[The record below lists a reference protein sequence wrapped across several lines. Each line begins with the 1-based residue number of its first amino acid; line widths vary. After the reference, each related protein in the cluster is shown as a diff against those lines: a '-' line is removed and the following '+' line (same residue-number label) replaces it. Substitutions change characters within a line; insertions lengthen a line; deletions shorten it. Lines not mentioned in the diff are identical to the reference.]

1 MERKNANIDDV
12 IRTVETASAKE
23 LEELAGIREAVEDL
37 KGGRVATVDPVSR
50 SVSALNRTI
59 ENSRPDFVANAPSV
73 DPIVEAMKR
82 LNLGDVSRI
91 REDKVTNRAQQAAP
105 TAHNPPNRRR
115 EAITEDVKAQRLET
129 VKLARDLK
137 GERVATVD
145 PVSRSV
151 SALNRTIEN
160 SRPDFVANAP
170 SVDPIVDAMK
180 RLNLGDV
187 SRVVQEGIAQQ
198 EQQAKSTTPKGKKRR
213 RKAIPEDI
221 KAQRT
226 EAAEHAR
233 EMFDQKGGAQK
244 SQNQRDARG
253 RFIGKSGSKA
263 AAEDARAERAE
274 KARRKEDDERLNAE
288 SGLLKKLS
296 KVAEGI
302 GNPSE
307 TRAVDALGYAVAGP
321 LWAAGK
327 ELGGISKEVGGSLNG
342 ARKSIADVIRGND
355 DNSRRKGFFRRKSQ
369 NSADVVQVN
378 TQKRTVQELQE
389 QTSEIKEGNDKIL
402 SALDQIAKNTGKKK
416 GGLLSKLFS
425 LLGKGAGGVAS
436 LLMGRGMLKKAG
448 ALAFG
453 ALGAK
458 KLVGML
464 RGGGKKTLAHEGG
477 DLAARAAGK
486 LGLKAVGKGALRAIP
501 LVGTVAGGIYDAVT
515 GWNDTEAQRRAF
527 GLKSGQDPSFQQKAA
542 YTLANVLDM
551 GGLVSGISSAIG
563 EVLKSLG
570 FEDIGNMLQS
580 FSTESIAQAIDSG
593 ITNLETYI
601 SNLGDTISTKFDDYT
616 AKIGDAVSAW
626 FSDTSNKLLE
636 KLDAIKD
643 FFTVDNLKQVFSDAI
658 DSAIDFIKNPGKH
671 IKEAAGNIWDGV
683 KNLPGKALDAAVDAV
698 KNTPAAMIV
707 SKIPNPIGE
716 ANAKEITPELKAPVN
731 SEANAKEIAPELKAP
746 VNSEANAKEIT
757 PELKAP
763 VNSEANAKEIA
774 PELKAPVNSEA
785 NAKEITPE
793 LKAPVN
799 SHQETSDSKTES
811 DAKQTNIVTRV
822 INAALDTAK
831 DSNKTVKET
840 ANQIINANAVETGN
854 SALQKIDK
862 AIGQNSSS
870 SSSLNTTG
878 TRNDIQKAADTYNN
892 GRLDVKV
899 GGLGAEGKANLD
911 KLAPYFAELENKYG
925 LPEGTL
931 YSIAATESGGDPN
944 AKSPLTRSPDG
955 KLSGGALGMFQFT
968 SIARKET
975 GISEQD
981 AFDPVKS
988 AEAAALLMSKYLKQA
1003 NGDLNEAIT
1012 AYNAG
1017 FGTIN
1022 KWKKGTGDLSKEN
1035 REYAIKVNTH
1045 RARYLGGEIYT
1056 PEAGAQG
1063 GAQYGVRGPLPDNA
1077 VIDQSTGL
1085 AFTPGDSPFEK
1096 GGLVDKI
1103 GNAVGV
1109 NDLVNKFMNGRGMRR
1124 EVVQGT
1130 LEERARGKGT
1140 ATAAGN
1146 VYVDTPMP
1154 VEEARPVANNS
1165 SYFDQLG
1172 AQMGIDGLFDKLR
1185 NSPGMRKNNAPEPA
1199 STSQVTT
1206 AANDL
1211 QQPTGRMQIDGQVI
1225 SDLGGSGAKPTMQLA
1240 DNTVSLDGETKRLFA
1255 QMTSLLARIEEHTK
1269 DSAKGQGTVV
1279 KVSTPQPGVMRTVP
1293 LSIDDPLMN
1302 DYARVD

>member
-37 KGGRVATVDPVSR
+37 KGERVATVDPVSR

-59 ENSRPDFVANAPSV
+59 ENSRPDFVTNVPSV
-73 DPIVEAMKR
+73 DSIVDAMKR
-82 LNLGDVSRI
+82 LNLGDASRI
-91 REDKVTNRAQQAAP
+91 REDKVTNREQQAAP

-213 RKAIPEDI
+213 RKAISEDI

-378 TQKRTVQELQE
+378 TQKRTVQELQD

-425 LLGKGAGGVAS
+425 LLGKGAGGIASLIFGRGALKKVGSMALGALGIKKVAS
-436 LLMGRGMLKKAG
+436 LLG
-448 ALAFG
+448 F
-453 ALGAK
+453 
-458 KLVGML
+458 
-464 RGGGKKTLAHEGG
+464 GGKKAAAKEAGELATRG
-477 DLAARAAGK
+477 AGK
-486 LGLKAVGKGALRAIP
+486 LATKGLEKLGVKAFAKGALRAIP

-515 GWNDTEAQRRAF
+515 GWNDTEAQRRTF
-527 GLKSGQDPSFQQKAA
+527 GLKDGEDPSFQQKAA

-551 GGLVSGISSAIG
+551 GGLVSGISNAIG
-563 EVLKSLG
+563 GVLKSLG

-601 SNLGDTISTKFDDYT
+601 SNLGDTISTTFNDYT
-616 AKIGDAVSAW
+616 AKIGDAISAW
-626 FSDTSNKLLE
+626 FSDTTKSLNE

-643 FFTVDNLKQVFSDAI
+643 FFTVDNLKKVFSDAI
-658 DSAIDFIKNPGKH
+658 DSAIDFIKNPGKY
-671 IKEAAGNIWDGV
+671 IKEAGS
-683 KNLPGKALDAAVDAV
+683 NLWSAAKELSGEVADAAVQS
-698 KNTPAAMIV
+698 TPVAWVA
-707 SKIPNPIGE
+707 SKLVNK
-716 ANAKEITPELKAPVN
+716 ADAKEVTPELKTP
-731 SEANAKEIAPELKAP
+731 AKERQEDNAP
-746 VNSEANAKEIT
+746 
-757 PELKAP
+757 
-763 VNSEANAKEIA
+763 
-774 PELKAPVNSEA
+774 
-785 NAKEITPE
+785 
-793 LKAPVN
+793 
-799 SHQETSDSKTES
+799 KTEYTS
-811 DAKQTNIVTRV
+811 KKANIVTRV
-822 INAALDTAK
+822 VNASLDTAK

-892 GRLDVKV
+892 GNLDVKV
-899 GGLGAEGKANLD
+899 GSLGAEGKANLD

-931 YSIAATESGGDPN
+931 YAIAATESGGNPY
-944 AKSPLTRSPDG
+944 AKSQT
-955 KLSGGALGMFQFT
+955 GALGMFQFT
-968 SIARKET
+968 GIAREET
-975 GISEQD
+975 GLAEGES
-981 AFDPVKS
+981 FDPVKS

-1056 PEAGAQG
+1056 PGAGAQG

-1077 VIDQSTGL
+1077 VIDQYTGL

-1154 VEEARPVANNS
+1154 VEEARPVASNS

-1172 AQMGIDGLFDKLR
+1172 AQMGIDGLYDKLINAR
-1185 NSPGMRKNNAPEPA
+1185 GMRSNNSPQSA
-1199 STSQVTT
+1199 STSQMTT
-1206 AANDL
+1206 VANDL

>member
-82 LNLGDVSRI
+82 LNLGDVSRVVQ
-91 REDKVTNRAQQAAP
+91 EDVALQEPQAKS
-105 TAHNPPNRRR
+105 TTRKGKKRRKK
-115 EAITEDVKAQRLET
+115 AITEDV
-129 VKLARDLK
+129 
-137 GERVATVD
+137 
-145 PVSRSV
+145 
-151 SALNRTIEN
+151 
-160 SRPDFVANAP
+160 
-170 SVDPIVDAMK
+170 
-180 RLNLGDV
+180 
-187 SRVVQEGIAQQ
+187 
-198 EQQAKSTTPKGKKRR
+198 
-213 RKAIPEDI
+213 

-233 EMFDQKGGAQK
+233 EMFGQKGGAQK

-402 SALDQIAKNTGKKK
+402 RALDQIAKNTGKKK

-458 KLVGML
+458 KLVGVL

-542 YTLANVLDM
+542 YTLANVLDL

-563 EVLKSLG
+563 DVLKSLG

-593 ITNLETYI
+593 VTNLETYI

-671 IKEAAGNIWDGV
+671 IKEAAGNILDGV

-731 SEANAKEIAPELKAP
+731 S
-746 VNSEANAKEIT
+746 
-757 PELKAP
+757 
-763 VNSEANAKEIA
+763 
-774 PELKAPVNSEA
+774 
-785 NAKEITPE
+785 
-793 LKAPVN
+793 
-799 SHQETSDSKTES
+799 HQETSDSKTES
-811 DAKQTNIVTRV
+811 DAKQTNIATRV

-854 SALQKIDK
+854 SAVRKIDS

-870 SSSLNTTG
+870 SSSRNTTG
-878 TRNDIQKAADTYNN
+878 TGNDIQKAADTYNN
-892 GRLDVKV
+892 GNLDVKV
-899 GGLGAEGKANLD
+899 GSLGAEGKANLD

-931 YSIAATESGGDPN
+931 YAIAATESGGNPY
-944 AKSPLTRSPDG
+944 AKSQT
-955 KLSGGALGMFQFT
+955 GALGMFQFT
-968 SIARKET
+968 GIAREET
-975 GISEQD
+975 GLAEGES
-981 AFDPVKS
+981 FDPVKS

-1056 PEAGAQG
+1056 PGAGAPG
-1063 GAQYGVRGPLPDNA
+1063 GAQYGVRGQLPDNA

-1096 GGLVDKI
+1096 VGLVDKI

-1165 SYFDQLG
+1165 SYFDHLG

>member
-82 LNLGDVSRI
+82 LNLGDVPRVVQ
-91 REDKVTNRAQQAAP
+91 EDVALQEPQAKS
-105 TAHNPPNRRR
+105 TTRKGKKRGR
-115 EAITEDVKAQRLET
+115 KAITEDV
-129 VKLARDLK
+129 
-137 GERVATVD
+137 
-145 PVSRSV
+145 
-151 SALNRTIEN
+151 
-160 SRPDFVANAP
+160 
-170 SVDPIVDAMK
+170 
-180 RLNLGDV
+180 
-187 SRVVQEGIAQQ
+187 
-198 EQQAKSTTPKGKKRR
+198 
-213 RKAIPEDI
+213 

-233 EMFDQKGGAQK
+233 EMFGQKGGTQK

-274 KARRKEDDERLNAE
+274 KTRRKEDDERLNAE

-355 DNSRRKGFFRRKSQ
+355 DNSRKKGFFRRKSQ
-369 NSADVVQVN
+369 SSADVVQVN
-378 TQKRTVQELQE
+378 TQKRTIQELQD

-425 LLGKGAGGVAS
+425 LLGKGAGGIASLIFGRGALKKVGSMALGALGIKKVAS
-436 LLMGRGMLKKAG
+436 LLG
-448 ALAFG
+448 F
-453 ALGAK
+453 
-458 KLVGML
+458 
-464 RGGGKKTLAHEGG
+464 GGKKAAAKEAGELATRG
-477 DLAARAAGK
+477 AGK
-486 LGLKAVGKGALRAIP
+486 LATKGLGKLGVKALAKGVLRAIP

-601 SNLGDTISTKFDDYT
+601 SNLGDTISTTFNDYT
-616 AKIGDAVSAW
+616 AKIGDAISAW
-626 FSDTSNKLLE
+626 FSDTTKSLNE

-731 SEANAKEIAPELKAP
+731 S
-746 VNSEANAKEIT
+746 
-757 PELKAP
+757 
-763 VNSEANAKEIA
+763 
-774 PELKAPVNSEA
+774 
-785 NAKEITPE
+785 
-793 LKAPVN
+793 
-799 SHQETSDSKTES
+799 HQETSDSKAES
-811 DAKQTNIVTRV
+811 DAKQTNIAARV
-822 INAALDTAK
+822 INAALDMAK

-854 SALQKIDK
+854 KAAQTIDAALGQSATGKEEALSAYEIDKRRFNNGKDVSLPKLNAAGYQWISDNADYFDELERKYGLEKGILSAVASAESSAGQRTGNPVDKNGNKLSSALGAFQITK
-862 AIGQNSSS
+862 
-870 SSSLNTTG
+870 G
-878 TRNDIQKAADTYNN
+878 TREDLGLSDADAMDTRKAAD
-892 GRLDVKV
+892 
-899 GGLGAEGKANLD
+899 GA
-911 KLAPYFAELENKYG
+911 
-925 LPEGTL
+925 
-931 YSIAATESGGDPN
+931 
-944 AKSPLTRSPDG
+944 
-955 KLSGGALGMFQFT
+955 
-968 SIARKET
+968 
-975 GISEQD
+975 
-981 AFDPVKS
+981 
-988 AEAAALLMSKYLKQA
+988 
-1003 NGDLNEAIT
+1003 
-1012 AYNAG
+1012 
-1017 FGTIN
+1017 
-1022 KWKKGTGDLSKEN
+1022 
-1035 REYAIKVNTH
+1035 
-1045 RARYLGGEIYT
+1045 ARYLSMLMNRYNGDQGRAIAAYHAGMGHVDKGRVVAGTGEYVT
-1056 PEAGAQG
+1056 R
-1063 GAQYGVRGPLPDNA
+1063 VRGYQQMLNNGAVYGSKVDHSAPAIHEKIPDNA

-1154 VEEARPVANNS
+1154 VEEARPVASNS

>member
-37 KGGRVATVDPVSR
+37 KGERVATVDPVSR

-73 DPIVEAMKR
+73 DPIVDAMKR

-91 REDKVTNRAQQAAP
+91 REDKVTNREQQVAP

-129 VKLARDLK
+129 VKLARDLR
-137 GERVATVD
+137 GGRVATVD

-187 SRVVQEGIAQQ
+187 SRVVQEGIAQE

-213 RKAIPEDI
+213 RKAISEDI

-263 AAEDARAERAE
+263 AAEDVRAERAE

-425 LLGKGAGGVAS
+425 LLGKGAGGIASLIFGRGVLKKVGSMALGALGIKKVAS
-436 LLMGRGMLKKAG
+436 LLG
-448 ALAFG
+448 F
-453 ALGAK
+453 
-458 KLVGML
+458 
-464 RGGGKKTLAHEGG
+464 GGKKAAAKEAGELATRG
-477 DLAARAAGK
+477 AGK
-486 LGLKAVGKGALRAIP
+486 LATKGLGKLGVKALAKGALRAIP

-515 GWNDTEAQRRAF
+515 GWNDTEAQRRTF
-527 GLKSGQDPSFQQKAA
+527 GLKDGEDPSFQQKAA

-563 EVLKSLG
+563 GVLKSLG

-601 SNLGDTISTKFDDYT
+601 SNLGDTISTTFSDYT
-616 AKIGDAVSAW
+616 AKIGDAISAW
-626 FSDTSNKLLE
+626 FSDTTKNLNE
-636 KLDAIKD
+636 KLDAIKN

-658 DSAIDFIKNPGKH
+658 DSAIDFIKNPGKY
-671 IKEAAGNIWDGV
+671 IKEAGS
-683 KNLPGKALDAAVDAV
+683 NLWSAAKELSGEVADAAVQS
-698 KNTPAAMIV
+698 TPVAWVA
-707 SKIPNPIGE
+707 SKLVNK
-716 ANAKEITPELKAPVN
+716 ADAKEVTPELKTP
-731 SEANAKEIAPELKAP
+731 AKESQEDNAP
-746 VNSEANAKEIT
+746 
-757 PELKAP
+757 
-763 VNSEANAKEIA
+763 
-774 PELKAPVNSEA
+774 
-785 NAKEITPE
+785 
-793 LKAPVN
+793 
-799 SHQETSDSKTES
+799 KTEYTPKK
-811 DAKQTNIVTRV
+811 ANIVTRV
-822 INAALDTAK
+822 VNASLDTAK

-892 GRLDVKV
+892 GNLDVKV
-899 GGLGAEGKANLD
+899 GSLGAEGKANLD

-931 YSIAATESGGDPN
+931 YAIAATESGGNPY
-944 AKSPLTRSPDG
+944 AKSQT
-955 KLSGGALGMFQFT
+955 GALGMFQFT
-968 SIARKET
+968 GIAREET
-975 GISEQD
+975 GLAEGES
-981 AFDPVKS
+981 FDPVKS

-1056 PEAGAQG
+1056 PGAGAQG

-1154 VEEARPVANNS
+1154 VEEARPVSSNS

>member
-59 ENSRPDFVANAPSV
+59 ENSRPDFVA
-73 DPIVEAMKR
+73 K
-82 LNLGDVSRI
+82 
-91 REDKVTNRAQQAAP
+91 
-105 TAHNPPNRRR
+105 
-115 EAITEDVKAQRLET
+115 
-129 VKLARDLK
+129 
-137 GERVATVD
+137 
-145 PVSRSV
+145 
-151 SALNRTIEN
+151 
-160 SRPDFVANAP
+160 AP

-187 SRVVQEGIAQQ
+187 SRVVQEDVAQQ
-198 EQQAKSTTPKGKKRR
+198 EQRAKSTTPKGKKRR
-213 RKAIPEDI
+213 RKAIPEDV

-233 EMFDQKGGAQK
+233 EMFGQKGGAQK

-402 SALDQIAKNTGKKK
+402 RALDQIAKNTGKKK

-501 LVGTVAGGIYDAVT
+501 LVGTVAGGIYGAVT

-542 YTLANVLDM
+542 YTLANVLDL

-563 EVLKSLG
+563 DVLKSLG

-593 ITNLETYI
+593 VTNLETYI

-616 AKIGDAVSAW
+616 AKIGDAISAW
-626 FSDTSNKLLE
+626 FSDTTKNLNE
-636 KLDAIKD
+636 KLDAIKN

-658 DSAIDFIKNPGKH
+658 DSAIDFIKNPGKY
-671 IKEAAGNIWDGV
+671 IKEAGS
-683 KNLPGKALDAAVDAV
+683 NLWSAAKELSGEVADAAVQS
-698 KNTPAAMIV
+698 TPVAWVA
-707 SKIPNPIGE
+707 SKLVNK
-716 ANAKEITPELKAPVN
+716 ADAKEVTPELKTP
-731 SEANAKEIAPELKAP
+731 AKERQEDNAP
-746 VNSEANAKEIT
+746 
-757 PELKAP
+757 
-763 VNSEANAKEIA
+763 
-774 PELKAPVNSEA
+774 
-785 NAKEITPE
+785 
-793 LKAPVN
+793 
-799 SHQETSDSKTES
+799 KTEYTS
-811 DAKQTNIVTRV
+811 KKANIVTRV
-822 INAALDTAK
+822 VNASLDTAK

-870 SSSLNTTG
+870 SSSRNTTG

-892 GRLDVKV
+892 GNLDVKV
-899 GGLGAEGKANLD
+899 GSLGAEGKANLD

-931 YSIAATESGGDPN
+931 YAIAATESGGDPN

-1056 PEAGAQG
+1056 PGAGAQG

-1130 LEERARGKGT
+1130 LEERARGRGT

-1172 AQMGIDGLFDKLR
+1172 AQMGIDGLYDKLINAR
-1185 NSPGMRKNNAPEPA
+1185 GMRSNNSPQPA

>member
-82 LNLGDVSRI
+82 LNLGDVPRVVQ
-91 REDKVTNRAQQAAP
+91 EDVALQEPQAKS
-105 TAHNPPNRRR
+105 TTRKGKKRGR
-115 EAITEDVKAQRLET
+115 KAITEDV
-129 VKLARDLK
+129 
-137 GERVATVD
+137 
-145 PVSRSV
+145 
-151 SALNRTIEN
+151 
-160 SRPDFVANAP
+160 
-170 SVDPIVDAMK
+170 
-180 RLNLGDV
+180 
-187 SRVVQEGIAQQ
+187 
-198 EQQAKSTTPKGKKRR
+198 
-213 RKAIPEDI
+213 

-233 EMFDQKGGAQK
+233 EMFGQKGGTQK

-274 KARRKEDDERLNAE
+274 KTRRKEDDERLNAE

-369 NSADVVQVN
+369 SSADVVQVN
-378 TQKRTVQELQE
+378 TQKRTVQELQD

-425 LLGKGAGGVAS
+425 LLGKGAGGIAS
-436 LLMGRGMLKKAG
+436 LIFGRGALKKVG
-448 ALAFG
+448 SMALG
-453 ALGAK
+453 ALGIK
-458 KLVGML
+458 GV
-464 RGGGKKTLAHEGG
+464 
-477 DLAARAAGK
+477 GK
-486 LGLKAVGKGALRAIP
+486 LGIKAVAKGALRAIP

-515 GWNDTEAQRRAF
+515 GWNDIEAQRRAF

-593 ITNLETYI
+593 VTNLETYI

-616 AKIGDAVSAW
+616 AKIGDAISAW
-626 FSDTSNKLLE
+626 FSDTTKNLNE
-636 KLDAIKD
+636 KLDAIKN

-658 DSAIDFIKNPGKH
+658 DSAIDFIKNPGKY
-671 IKEAAGNIWDGV
+671 IKEAGS
-683 KNLPGKALDAAVDAV
+683 NLWSAAKELSGEVADAAVQS
-698 KNTPAAMIV
+698 TPVAWVA
-707 SKIPNPIGE
+707 SKLVNK
-716 ANAKEITPELKAPVN
+716 ADAKEVTPELKTP
-731 SEANAKEIAPELKAP
+731 AKESQEDNAP
-746 VNSEANAKEIT
+746 
-757 PELKAP
+757 
-763 VNSEANAKEIA
+763 
-774 PELKAPVNSEA
+774 
-785 NAKEITPE
+785 
-793 LKAPVN
+793 
-799 SHQETSDSKTES
+799 KTEYTPKK
-811 DAKQTNIVTRV
+811 ANIVTRV
-822 INAALDTAK
+822 VNASLDTAK

-854 SALQKIDK
+854 RALQKIDN

-892 GRLDVKV
+892 GNLDVKV
-899 GGLGAEGKANLD
+899 GSLGAEGKANLD

-931 YSIAATESGGDPN
+931 YAIAATESGGDPN
-944 AKSPLTRSPDG
+944 AKSTLTRSPNG

-968 SIARKET
+968 SVAREET
-975 GISEQD
+975 GLSRED
-981 AFDPVKS
+981 SFNPEKS

-1056 PEAGAQG
+1056 PGAGAQG

-1130 LEERARGKGT
+1130 LEERARGRGT

-1172 AQMGIDGLFDKLR
+1172 AQMGIDGLYDKLINAR
-1185 NSPGMRKNNAPEPA
+1185 GMRSNNSPQPA

>member
-37 KGGRVATVDPVSR
+37 KGERVATVDPVSR

-59 ENSRPDFVANAPSV
+59 ENSRPDFVTNAPSV
-73 DPIVEAMKR
+73 DPIVDAIKR

-91 REDKVTNRAQQAAP
+91 REDKVTNREQQAAP

-464 RGGGKKTLAHEGG
+464 RGGGKKTIAHEGG

-601 SNLGDTISTKFDDYT
+601 SNLGDTISTKFEDYT

-731 SEANAKEIAPELKAP
+731 SEAD
-746 VNSEANAKEIT
+746 AKEIT

-774 PELKAPVNSEA
+774 PELKAPVKSEA

-870 SSSLNTTG
+870 SSSLNSTG

-899 GGLGAEGKANLD
+899 GSLGSEGKANLD

-931 YSIAATESGGDPN
+931 YAIAATESGGNPY
-944 AKSPLTRSPDG
+944 AKSQT
-955 KLSGGALGMFQFT
+955 GALGMFQFT
-968 SIARKET
+968 GIAREET
-975 GISEQD
+975 GLAEGES
-981 AFDPVKS
+981 FDPVKS

-1056 PEAGAQG
+1056 PGAGAQG

-1154 VEEARPVANNS
+1154 VEEARPVASNS

-1185 NSPGMRKNNAPEPA
+1185 NSPGMRKNNATEPA
-1199 STSQVTT
+1199 STSKVTT

>member
-50 SVSALNRTI
+50 SVSALNHTI
-59 ENSRPDFVANAPSV
+59 ENSRPDFVA
-73 DPIVEAMKR
+73 K
-82 LNLGDVSRI
+82 
-91 REDKVTNRAQQAAP
+91 
-105 TAHNPPNRRR
+105 
-115 EAITEDVKAQRLET
+115 
-129 VKLARDLK
+129 
-137 GERVATVD
+137 
-145 PVSRSV
+145 
-151 SALNRTIEN
+151 
-160 SRPDFVANAP
+160 AP

-187 SRVVQEGIAQQ
+187 SRVVQEDVAQQ
-198 EQQAKSTTPKGKKRR
+198 EQRAKSTTPNGKKRR
-213 RKAIPEDI
+213 RKAIPEDV

-233 EMFDQKGGAQK
+233 EMFGQKGGAQK

-378 TQKRTVQELQE
+378 TQKRTVQELQD

-453 ALGAK
+453 AMGAK

-464 RGGGKKTLAHEGG
+464 RGGGKKALAHEGG

-542 YTLANVLDM
+542 YTLANVLYM

-563 EVLKSLG
+563 DVLKSLG

-593 ITNLETYI
+593 VTNLETYI

-731 SEANAKEIAPELKAP
+731 S
-746 VNSEANAKEIT
+746 
-757 PELKAP
+757 
-763 VNSEANAKEIA
+763 
-774 PELKAPVNSEA
+774 
-785 NAKEITPE
+785 
-793 LKAPVN
+793 
-799 SHQETSDSKTES
+799 HQGTSDSKTES
-811 DAKQTNIVTRV
+811 DAKQTNIAARV
-822 INAALDTAK
+822 INAALDMAK

-854 SALQKIDK
+854 STLQKIDN

-892 GRLDVKV
+892 GNLDVKV

-1056 PEAGAQG
+1056 PGAGAQG

-1185 NSPGMRKNNAPEPA
+1185 NSPGMRKNNEPEPA

>member
-37 KGGRVATVDPVSR
+37 KGERVATVDPVSR

-59 ENSRPDFVANAPSV
+59 ENSRPDFVTNAPSV
-73 DPIVEAMKR
+73 DPIVDAIKR

-274 KARRKEDDERLNAE
+274 KARHKEDDERLNAE

-464 RGGGKKTLAHEGG
+464 RGGGKKTIAHEGG

-563 EVLKSLG
+563 EVIKSLG

-601 SNLGDTISTKFDDYT
+601 SNLGDTISTKFEDYT

-731 SEANAKEIAPELKAP
+731 S
-746 VNSEANAKEIT
+746 
-757 PELKAP
+757 
-763 VNSEANAKEIA
+763 
-774 PELKAPVNSEA
+774 
-785 NAKEITPE
+785 
-793 LKAPVN
+793 
-799 SHQETSDSKTES
+799 HQETSDSKTES

-854 SALQKIDK
+854 SALQKIDN

-892 GRLDVKV
+892 GNLDVKV
-899 GGLGAEGKANLD
+899 GNLGAEGKANLD
-911 KLAPYFAELENKYG
+911 KFAPYFAELENKYG

-975 GISEQD
+975 GISEPD

-1045 RARYLGGEIYT
+1045 RARYLGGDIYT
-1056 PEAGAQG
+1056 PGAGAQG

-1154 VEEARPVANNS
+1154 VEEARPVASNS

-1185 NSPGMRKNNAPEPA
+1185 NSPGMRKNNATEPA
-1199 STSQVTT
+1199 STSKVTT

>member
-82 LNLGDVSRI
+82 LNLGDVSR
-91 REDKVTNRAQQAAP
+91 
-105 TAHNPPNRRR
+105 
-115 EAITEDVKAQRLET
+115 
-129 VKLARDLK
+129 
-137 GERVATVD
+137 
-145 PVSRSV
+145 
-151 SALNRTIEN
+151 
-160 SRPDFVANAP
+160 
-170 SVDPIVDAMK
+170 
-180 RLNLGDV
+180 
-187 SRVVQEGIAQQ
+187 VVQEDVAQQ
-198 EQQAKSTTPKGKKRR
+198 EQRAKSTTPKGKKRR
-213 RKAIPEDI
+213 RKAIPEDV

-233 EMFDQKGGAQK
+233 EMFGQKGGAQK

-425 LLGKGAGGVAS
+425 LLGKGAGGIAS

-501 LVGTVAGGIYDAVT
+501 LVGTVVGGIYDAVT

-542 YTLANVLDM
+542 YTLANILDM

-580 FSTESIAQAIDSG
+580 FSTESIAHAIDSG

-731 SEANAKEIAPELKAP
+731 S
-746 VNSEANAKEIT
+746 
-757 PELKAP
+757 
-763 VNSEANAKEIA
+763 
-774 PELKAPVNSEA
+774 
-785 NAKEITPE
+785 
-793 LKAPVN
+793 
-799 SHQETSDSKTES
+799 HQETSDSKTES

-892 GRLDVKV
+892 GNLDVKV
-899 GGLGAEGKANLD
+899 GSLGAEGKANLD

-931 YSIAATESGGDPN
+931 YAIAATESGGNPY
-944 AKSPLTRSPDG
+944 AKSQT
-955 KLSGGALGMFQFT
+955 GALGMFQFT
-968 SIARKET
+968 GIAREET
-975 GISEQD
+975 GLAEGES
-981 AFDPVKS
+981 FDPVKS

-1056 PEAGAQG
+1056 PGAGAQG

-1154 VEEARPVANNS
+1154 VEEARPVASNS

-1225 SDLGGSGAKPTMQLA
+1225 
-1240 DNTVSLDGETKRLFA
+1240 
-1255 QMTSLLARIEEHTK
+1255 
-1269 DSAKGQGTVV
+1269 GTVAN
-1279 KVSTPQPGVMRTVP
+1279 SRW
-1293 LSIDDPLMN
+1293 
-1302 DYARVD
+1302 

>member
-82 LNLGDVSRI
+82 LNLGDVSR
-91 REDKVTNRAQQAAP
+91 
-105 TAHNPPNRRR
+105 
-115 EAITEDVKAQRLET
+115 
-129 VKLARDLK
+129 
-137 GERVATVD
+137 
-145 PVSRSV
+145 
-151 SALNRTIEN
+151 
-160 SRPDFVANAP
+160 
-170 SVDPIVDAMK
+170 
-180 RLNLGDV
+180 
-187 SRVVQEGIAQQ
+187 VVQEDVAQQ
-198 EQQAKSTTPKGKKRR
+198 EQRAKSTTPKGKKRR
-213 RKAIPEDI
+213 RKAIPEDV

-233 EMFDQKGGAQK
+233 EMFGQKGGAQK

-501 LVGTVAGGIYDAVT
+501 LVGTVVGGIYDAVT

-542 YTLANVLDM
+542 YTLANILDM

-580 FSTESIAQAIDSG
+580 FSTESIAHAIDSG

-731 SEANAKEIAPELKAP
+731 S
-746 VNSEANAKEIT
+746 
-757 PELKAP
+757 
-763 VNSEANAKEIA
+763 
-774 PELKAPVNSEA
+774 
-785 NAKEITPE
+785 
-793 LKAPVN
+793 
-799 SHQETSDSKTES
+799 HQETSDSKTES

-892 GRLDVKV
+892 GNLDVKV
-899 GGLGAEGKANLD
+899 GSLGAEGKANLD

-931 YSIAATESGGDPN
+931 YAIAATESGGNPY
-944 AKSPLTRSPDG
+944 AKSQT
-955 KLSGGALGMFQFT
+955 GALGMFQFT
-968 SIARKET
+968 GIAREET
-975 GISEQD
+975 GLAEGES
-981 AFDPVKS
+981 FDPVKS

-1056 PEAGAQG
+1056 PGAGAQG

-1130 LEERARGKGT
+1130 LEERARG
-1140 ATAAGN
+1140 N
-1146 VYVDTPMP
+1146 
-1154 VEEARPVANNS
+1154 
-1165 SYFDQLG
+1165 
-1172 AQMGIDGLFDKLR
+1172 
-1185 NSPGMRKNNAPEPA
+1185 PGK
-1199 STSQVTT
+1199 Q
-1206 AANDL
+1206 
-1211 QQPTGRMQIDGQVI
+1211 
-1225 SDLGGSGAKPTMQLA
+1225 
-1240 DNTVSLDGETKRLFA
+1240 
-1255 QMTSLLARIEEHTK
+1255 
-1269 DSAKGQGTVV
+1269 
-1279 KVSTPQPGVMRTVP
+1279 
-1293 LSIDDPLMN
+1293 
-1302 DYARVD
+1302 

>member
-37 KGGRVATVDPVSR
+37 KG
-50 SVSALNRTI
+50 
-59 ENSRPDFVANAPSV
+59 
-73 DPIVEAMKR
+73 
-82 LNLGDVSRI
+82 
-91 REDKVTNRAQQAAP
+91 
-105 TAHNPPNRRR
+105 
-115 EAITEDVKAQRLET
+115 
-129 VKLARDLK
+129 
-137 GERVATVD
+137 ERVATVD

-160 SRPDFVANAP
+160 SRPDFVTNAP
-170 SVDPIVDAMK
+170 SVDPIVDAIK

-187 SRVVQEGIAQQ
+187 SRVVQEDVAQQ
-198 EQQAKSTTPKGKKRR
+198 EQRAKSTTPKGKKRR
-213 RKAIPEDI
+213 RKAIPEDV

-233 EMFDQKGGAQK
+233 EMFGQKGGAQK

-369 NSADVVQVN
+369 SSADVVQVN
-378 TQKRTVQELQE
+378 TQKRTVQELQD

-425 LLGKGAGGVAS
+425 LLGKGAGGIASLIFGRGALKKVGSMALGALGIKKVAS
-436 LLMGRGMLKKAG
+436 LLG
-448 ALAFG
+448 F
-453 ALGAK
+453 
-458 KLVGML
+458 
-464 RGGGKKTLAHEGG
+464 GGKKAAAKEAGELATRG
-477 DLAARAAGK
+477 AGK
-486 LGLKAVGKGALRAIP
+486 LATKGLEKLGVKAFAKGALRAIP

-515 GWNDTEAQRRAF
+515 GWNDTEAQRRTF
-527 GLKSGQDPSFQQKAA
+527 GLKDGEDPSFQQKAA

-563 EVLKSLG
+563 GVLKSLG

-601 SNLGDTISTKFDDYT
+601 SNLGDTISTTFNDYT
-616 AKIGDAVSAW
+616 AKIGDAISAW
-626 FSDTSNKLLE
+626 FSDTTKSLNE

-643 FFTVDNLKQVFSDAI
+643 FFTVDNLKKVFSDAI
-658 DSAIDFIKNPGKH
+658 DSAIDFIKNPGKY
-671 IKEAAGNIWDGV
+671 IKEAGSNLWNAA
-683 KNLPGKALDAAVDAV
+683 KELPGKVADAAVQS
-698 KNTPAAMIV
+698 TPVAWVA
-707 SKIPNPIGE
+707 SKLVNK
-716 ANAKEITPELKAPVN
+716 ADAKEVTPELKTP
-731 SEANAKEIAPELKAP
+731 AKESQEDNAP
-746 VNSEANAKEIT
+746 
-757 PELKAP
+757 
-763 VNSEANAKEIA
+763 
-774 PELKAPVNSEA
+774 
-785 NAKEITPE
+785 
-793 LKAPVN
+793 
-799 SHQETSDSKTES
+799 KTEYTPKK
-811 DAKQTNIVTRV
+811 ANIVTRV
-822 INAALDTAK
+822 VNASLETAK

-854 SALQKIDK
+854 RALQKIDN

-892 GRLDVKV
+892 GNLDVKV
-899 GGLGAEGKANLD
+899 GSLGAEGKANLD

-931 YSIAATESGGDPN
+931 HSIAATESNGNPY
-944 AKSPLTRSPDG
+944 AKSKT
-955 KLSGGALGMFQFT
+955 GALGMFQFT
-968 SIARKET
+968 DIARKET
-975 GISEQD
+975 GLSRED
-981 AFDPVKS
+981 SFNPEKS

-1003 NGDLNEAIT
+1003 KGDWNEAIT

-1017 FGTIN
+1017 FRTIN
-1022 KWKKGTGDLSKEN
+1022 NWKKGTGDLSKEN

-1056 PEAGAQG
+1056 PGAGAQG
-1063 GAQYGVRGPLPDNA
+1063 GAQYGVRGQLPDNA

-1154 VEEARPVANNS
+1154 VEEARPVASNS

>member
-37 KGGRVATVDPVSR
+37 KGGRVATVDPVSH

-73 DPIVEAMKR
+73 APIVEAMKR
-82 LNLGDVSRI
+82 LNLGDVSRVVQ
-91 REDKVTNRAQQAAP
+91 EDVALQEPQAKS
-105 TAHNPPNRRR
+105 TTRKGKKRRKK
-115 EAITEDVKAQRLET
+115 AITEDV
-129 VKLARDLK
+129 
-137 GERVATVD
+137 
-145 PVSRSV
+145 
-151 SALNRTIEN
+151 
-160 SRPDFVANAP
+160 
-170 SVDPIVDAMK
+170 
-180 RLNLGDV
+180 
-187 SRVVQEGIAQQ
+187 
-198 EQQAKSTTPKGKKRR
+198 
-213 RKAIPEDI
+213 

-233 EMFDQKGGAQK
+233 EMFGQKGGAQK

-253 RFIGKSGSKA
+253 RFIGKPGSKA

-378 TQKRTVQELQE
+378 TQKRTVQELQD

-542 YTLANVLDM
+542 YTLANVLDL

-563 EVLKSLG
+563 DVLKSLG

-671 IKEAAGNIWDGV
+671 IKEAASNIWDGV

-731 SEANAKEIAPELKAP
+731 S
-746 VNSEANAKEIT
+746 
-757 PELKAP
+757 
-763 VNSEANAKEIA
+763 
-774 PELKAPVNSEA
+774 
-785 NAKEITPE
+785 
-793 LKAPVN
+793 
-799 SHQETSDSKTES
+799 QQGTSDSKAES
-811 DAKQTNIVTRV
+811 DAKQTNIAARV
-822 INAALDTAK
+822 INAALDMAK

-854 SALQKIDK
+854 KAAQTIDAALGQSATGKEEALSAYEIDKRRFNNGKDVSLPKLNAAGYQWISDNADYFDELERKYGLEKGILSAVASAESSAGQRTGNPVDKNGNKLSSALGAFQITK
-862 AIGQNSSS
+862 
-870 SSSLNTTG
+870 G
-878 TRNDIQKAADTYNN
+878 TREDLGLSDADAMDTRKAAD
-892 GRLDVKV
+892 
-899 GGLGAEGKANLD
+899 GA
-911 KLAPYFAELENKYG
+911 
-925 LPEGTL
+925 
-931 YSIAATESGGDPN
+931 
-944 AKSPLTRSPDG
+944 
-955 KLSGGALGMFQFT
+955 
-968 SIARKET
+968 
-975 GISEQD
+975 
-981 AFDPVKS
+981 
-988 AEAAALLMSKYLKQA
+988 
-1003 NGDLNEAIT
+1003 
-1012 AYNAG
+1012 
-1017 FGTIN
+1017 
-1022 KWKKGTGDLSKEN
+1022 
-1035 REYAIKVNTH
+1035 
-1045 RARYLGGEIYT
+1045 ARYLSMLMNRYNGDQGRAIAAYHAGMGHVDKGRVVAGTGEYVT
-1056 PEAGAQG
+1056 R
-1063 GAQYGVRGPLPDNA
+1063 VRGYQQMLNNGAVYGSKVDHSAPAIHEKIPDNA

-1154 VEEARPVANNS
+1154 VEEARPVASNS

-1172 AQMGIDGLFDKLR
+1172 AQMGIDGLFYKLR

>member
-37 KGGRVATVDPVSR
+37 KGGRVATVDPVSH

-59 ENSRPDFVANAPSV
+59 ENSMPDFVANAPSV
-73 DPIVEAMKR
+73 APIVEAMKR
-82 LNLGDVSRI
+82 LNLGDVSRVVQ
-91 REDKVTNRAQQAAP
+91 EDVALQEPQAKS
-105 TAHNPPNRRR
+105 TTRKGKKRRKK
-115 EAITEDVKAQRLET
+115 AITEDV
-129 VKLARDLK
+129 
-137 GERVATVD
+137 
-145 PVSRSV
+145 
-151 SALNRTIEN
+151 
-160 SRPDFVANAP
+160 
-170 SVDPIVDAMK
+170 
-180 RLNLGDV
+180 
-187 SRVVQEGIAQQ
+187 
-198 EQQAKSTTPKGKKRR
+198 
-213 RKAIPEDI
+213 

-233 EMFDQKGGAQK
+233 EMFGQKGGAQK

-253 RFIGKSGSKA
+253 RFIGKPGSKA

-378 TQKRTVQELQE
+378 TQKRTVQELQD

-527 GLKSGQDPSFQQKAA
+527 GLKSGQDPSFQQKAT
-542 YTLANVLDM
+542 YTLANVLDL

-563 EVLKSLG
+563 DVLKSLG

-671 IKEAAGNIWDGV
+671 IKEAASNIWDGV

-731 SEANAKEIAPELKAP
+731 SQQGA
-746 VNSEANAKEIT
+746 
-757 PELKAP
+757 
-763 VNSEANAKEIA
+763 
-774 PELKAPVNSEA
+774 
-785 NAKEITPE
+785 
-793 LKAPVN
+793 
-799 SHQETSDSKTES
+799 SDSKAES
-811 DAKQTNIVTRV
+811 DAKQTNIAARV
-822 INAALDTAK
+822 INAALDMAK

-854 SALQKIDK
+854 KAAQTIDAALGQSATGKEEALSAYEIDKRRFNNGKDVSLPKLNAAGYQWISDNADYFDELERKYGLEKGILSAVASAESSAGQRTGNPVDKNGNKLSSALGAFQITK
-862 AIGQNSSS
+862 
-870 SSSLNTTG
+870 G
-878 TRNDIQKAADTYNN
+878 TREDLGLSDADAMDTRKAAD
-892 GRLDVKV
+892 
-899 GGLGAEGKANLD
+899 GA
-911 KLAPYFAELENKYG
+911 
-925 LPEGTL
+925 
-931 YSIAATESGGDPN
+931 
-944 AKSPLTRSPDG
+944 
-955 KLSGGALGMFQFT
+955 
-968 SIARKET
+968 
-975 GISEQD
+975 
-981 AFDPVKS
+981 
-988 AEAAALLMSKYLKQA
+988 
-1003 NGDLNEAIT
+1003 
-1012 AYNAG
+1012 
-1017 FGTIN
+1017 
-1022 KWKKGTGDLSKEN
+1022 
-1035 REYAIKVNTH
+1035 
-1045 RARYLGGEIYT
+1045 ARYLSILMNRYNGDQGRAIAAYHAGMGHVDKGRVVAGTGEYVT
-1056 PEAGAQG
+1056 R
-1063 GAQYGVRGPLPDNA
+1063 VRGYQQMLNNGAVYGSKVDHSAPAIHEKIPDNA

-1154 VEEARPVANNS
+1154 VEEARPVASNS

-1185 NSPGMRKNNAPEPA
+1185 NSPGMRKNNVPEPA

>member
-37 KGGRVATVDPVSR
+37 QGGRVATVDPVSR

-82 LNLGDVSRI
+82 LNLGGVPRVVQEDVALQ
-91 REDKVTNRAQQAAP
+91 EPQAKS
-105 TAHNPPNRRR
+105 TTRKGKKRGR
-115 EAITEDVKAQRLET
+115 KAITEDV
-129 VKLARDLK
+129 
-137 GERVATVD
+137 
-145 PVSRSV
+145 
-151 SALNRTIEN
+151 
-160 SRPDFVANAP
+160 
-170 SVDPIVDAMK
+170 
-180 RLNLGDV
+180 
-187 SRVVQEGIAQQ
+187 
-198 EQQAKSTTPKGKKRR
+198 
-213 RKAIPEDI
+213 

-233 EMFDQKGGAQK
+233 EMFGQKGGTQK

-274 KARRKEDDERLNAE
+274 KTRRKEDDERLNAE

-355 DNSRRKGFFRRKSQ
+355 DNSRKKGFFRRKSQ
-369 NSADVVQVN
+369 SSADVVQVN
-378 TQKRTVQELQE
+378 TQKRTVQELQD

-425 LLGKGAGGVAS
+425 LLGKGAGGIASLIFGRGALKKVGSMALGALGIKKVAS
-436 LLMGRGMLKKAG
+436 LLG
-448 ALAFG
+448 F
-453 ALGAK
+453 
-458 KLVGML
+458 
-464 RGGGKKTLAHEGG
+464 GGKKAAAKEAGELATRG
-477 DLAARAAGK
+477 AGK
-486 LGLKAVGKGALRAIP
+486 LATKGLGKLGVKALAKGVLRAIP
-501 LVGTVAGGIYDAVT
+501 LVGTVVGGIYDAVT
-515 GWNDTEAQRRAF
+515 GWNDTEAQRRTF
-527 GLKSGQDPSFQQKAA
+527 GLKDGEDPSFQQKAA

-563 EVLKSLG
+563 GVLKSLG

-601 SNLGDTISTKFDDYT
+601 SNLGDTISTTFNDYT
-616 AKIGDAVSAW
+616 AKIGDAISAW
-626 FSDTSNKLLE
+626 FSDTTKSLNE

-643 FFTVDNLKQVFSDAI
+643 FFTVDNLKKVFSDAI
-658 DSAIDFIKNPGKH
+658 DSAIDFIKNPGKY
-671 IKEAAGNIWDGV
+671 IKEAGS
-683 KNLPGKALDAAVDAV
+683 NLWSAAKELSGEVADAAVQS
-698 KNTPAAMIV
+698 TPVAWVA
-707 SKIPNPIGE
+707 SKLVNK
-716 ANAKEITPELKAPVN
+716 ADAKEVTPELKTP
-731 SEANAKEIAPELKAP
+731 AKERQEGNAP
-746 VNSEANAKEIT
+746 
-757 PELKAP
+757 
-763 VNSEANAKEIA
+763 
-774 PELKAPVNSEA
+774 
-785 NAKEITPE
+785 
-793 LKAPVN
+793 
-799 SHQETSDSKTES
+799 KTEYTPKK
-811 DAKQTNIVTRV
+811 ANIVTRV
-822 INAALDTAK
+822 VNASLDTAK

-854 SALQKIDK
+854 STLQKIDN

-899 GGLGAEGKANLD
+899 GSLGSEGKANLD

-931 YSIAATESGGDPN
+931 YAIAATESGGNPY
-944 AKSPLTRSPDG
+944 AKSQT
-955 KLSGGALGMFQFT
+955 GALGMFQFT
-968 SIARKET
+968 GIAREET
-975 GISEQD
+975 GLAEGES
-981 AFDPVKS
+981 FDPVKS

-1056 PEAGAQG
+1056 PGAGAQG

-1146 VYVDTPMP
+1146 VYVDIPMP
-1154 VEEARPVANNS
+1154 VEEARPVASNS

-1185 NSPGMRKNNAPEPA
+1185 NSPGMRKNNVPEPA
-1199 STSQVTT
+1199 STSKVTT

>member
-50 SVSALNRTI
+50 SVSALNHTI
-59 ENSRPDFVANAPSV
+59 ENSRPDFVA
-73 DPIVEAMKR
+73 K
-82 LNLGDVSRI
+82 
-91 REDKVTNRAQQAAP
+91 
-105 TAHNPPNRRR
+105 
-115 EAITEDVKAQRLET
+115 
-129 VKLARDLK
+129 
-137 GERVATVD
+137 
-145 PVSRSV
+145 
-151 SALNRTIEN
+151 
-160 SRPDFVANAP
+160 AP

-187 SRVVQEGIAQQ
+187 SRVVQEDVAQQ
-198 EQQAKSTTPKGKKRR
+198 EQRAKSTTPNGKKRR
-213 RKAIPEDI
+213 RKAIPEDV

-233 EMFDQKGGAQK
+233 EMFGQKGGAQK

-378 TQKRTVQELQE
+378 TQKRTVQELQD

-580 FSTESIAQAIDSG
+580 FSTESIALAIDSG

-731 SEANAKEIAPELKAP
+731 S
-746 VNSEANAKEIT
+746 
-757 PELKAP
+757 
-763 VNSEANAKEIA
+763 
-774 PELKAPVNSEA
+774 
-785 NAKEITPE
+785 
-793 LKAPVN
+793 
-799 SHQETSDSKTES
+799 HQGTSDSKTES
-811 DAKQTNIVTRV
+811 DAKQTNIAARV
-822 INAALDTAK
+822 INAALDMAK

-854 SALQKIDK
+854 KAAQTIDAALGQSATGKEEALSAYEIDKRRFNNGKDVSLPKLNAAGYQWISDNADYFDELERKYGLEKGILSAVASAESSAGQRTGNPVDKNGNKLSSALGAFQITK
-862 AIGQNSSS
+862 
-870 SSSLNTTG
+870 G
-878 TRNDIQKAADTYNN
+878 TREDLGLSDADAMDTRKAAD
-892 GRLDVKV
+892 
-899 GGLGAEGKANLD
+899 GA
-911 KLAPYFAELENKYG
+911 
-925 LPEGTL
+925 
-931 YSIAATESGGDPN
+931 
-944 AKSPLTRSPDG
+944 
-955 KLSGGALGMFQFT
+955 
-968 SIARKET
+968 
-975 GISEQD
+975 
-981 AFDPVKS
+981 
-988 AEAAALLMSKYLKQA
+988 
-1003 NGDLNEAIT
+1003 
-1012 AYNAG
+1012 
-1017 FGTIN
+1017 
-1022 KWKKGTGDLSKEN
+1022 
-1035 REYAIKVNTH
+1035 
-1045 RARYLGGEIYT
+1045 ARYLSMLMNRYNGDQGRAIAAYHAGMGHVDKGRVVAGTGEYVT
-1056 PEAGAQG
+1056 R
-1063 GAQYGVRGPLPDNA
+1063 VRGYQQMLNNGAVYGSKVDHSVPAIYEKIPDNA

-1154 VEEARPVANNS
+1154 VEEARPVASNS

-1199 STSQVTT
+1199 STSQMTT
-1206 AANDL
+1206 VANDL

>member
-50 SVSALNRTI
+50 SVSALNHTI
-59 ENSRPDFVANAPSV
+59 ENSRPDFVA
-73 DPIVEAMKR
+73 K
-82 LNLGDVSRI
+82 
-91 REDKVTNRAQQAAP
+91 
-105 TAHNPPNRRR
+105 
-115 EAITEDVKAQRLET
+115 
-129 VKLARDLK
+129 
-137 GERVATVD
+137 
-145 PVSRSV
+145 
-151 SALNRTIEN
+151 
-160 SRPDFVANAP
+160 AP

-187 SRVVQEGIAQQ
+187 SRVVQEDVAQQ
-198 EQQAKSTTPKGKKRR
+198 EQRAKSTTPNGKKRR
-213 RKAIPEDI
+213 RKAIPEDV

-233 EMFDQKGGAQK
+233 EMFGQKGGAQK

-378 TQKRTVQELQE
+378 TQKRTVQELQD

-580 FSTESIAQAIDSG
+580 FSTESIALAIDSG

-731 SEANAKEIAPELKAP
+731 S
-746 VNSEANAKEIT
+746 
-757 PELKAP
+757 
-763 VNSEANAKEIA
+763 
-774 PELKAPVNSEA
+774 
-785 NAKEITPE
+785 
-793 LKAPVN
+793 
-799 SHQETSDSKTES
+799 HQGTSDSKTES
-811 DAKQTNIVTRV
+811 DAKQTNIAARV
-822 INAALDTAK
+822 INAALDMAK

-854 SALQKIDK
+854 KAAQTIDAALGQSATGKEEALSAYEIDKRRFNNGKDVSLPKLNAAGYQWISDNADYFDELERKYGLEKGILSAVASAESSAGQRTGNPVDKNGNKLSSALGAFQITK
-862 AIGQNSSS
+862 
-870 SSSLNTTG
+870 G
-878 TRNDIQKAADTYNN
+878 TREDLGLSDADAMDTRKAAD
-892 GRLDVKV
+892 
-899 GGLGAEGKANLD
+899 GA
-911 KLAPYFAELENKYG
+911 
-925 LPEGTL
+925 
-931 YSIAATESGGDPN
+931 
-944 AKSPLTRSPDG
+944 
-955 KLSGGALGMFQFT
+955 
-968 SIARKET
+968 
-975 GISEQD
+975 
-981 AFDPVKS
+981 
-988 AEAAALLMSKYLKQA
+988 
-1003 NGDLNEAIT
+1003 
-1012 AYNAG
+1012 
-1017 FGTIN
+1017 
-1022 KWKKGTGDLSKEN
+1022 
-1035 REYAIKVNTH
+1035 
-1045 RARYLGGEIYT
+1045 ARYLSMLMNRYNGDQGRAIAAYHAGMGHVDKGRVVAGTGEYVT
-1056 PEAGAQG
+1056 R
-1063 GAQYGVRGPLPDNA
+1063 VRGYQQMLNNGAVYGSKVDHSAPAIYEKIPDNA

-1085 AFTPGDSPFEK
+1085 AFTPGDSLFEK

-1154 VEEARPVANNS
+1154 VEEARPVASNS

-1199 STSQVTT
+1199 STSQMTT
-1206 AANDL
+1206 VVNDL

>member
-82 LNLGDVSRI
+82 LNLGDVPRVVQ
-91 REDKVTNRAQQAAP
+91 EDVALQEPQAKS
-105 TAHNPPNRRR
+105 TTRKGKKRGR
-115 EAITEDVKAQRLET
+115 KAITEDV
-129 VKLARDLK
+129 
-137 GERVATVD
+137 
-145 PVSRSV
+145 
-151 SALNRTIEN
+151 
-160 SRPDFVANAP
+160 
-170 SVDPIVDAMK
+170 
-180 RLNLGDV
+180 
-187 SRVVQEGIAQQ
+187 
-198 EQQAKSTTPKGKKRR
+198 
-213 RKAIPEDI
+213 

-233 EMFDQKGGAQK
+233 EMFGQKGGTQK

-274 KARRKEDDERLNAE
+274 KTRRKEDDERLNAE

-355 DNSRRKGFFRRKSQ
+355 DNSRKKGFFRRKSQ
-369 NSADVVQVN
+369 SSADVVQVN
-378 TQKRTVQELQE
+378 TQKRTVQELQD

-425 LLGKGAGGVAS
+425 LLGKGAGGIAS
-436 LLMGRGMLKKAG
+436 LIFGRGALKKVG
-448 ALAFG
+448 SMALG
-453 ALGAK
+453 ALGIK
-458 KLVGML
+458 GV
-464 RGGGKKTLAHEGG
+464 
-477 DLAARAAGK
+477 GK
-486 LGLKAVGKGALRAIP
+486 LGIKAVTKGALRAIP

-515 GWNDTEAQRRAF
+515 GWNDIEAQRRAF

-593 ITNLETYI
+593 VTNLETYI

-616 AKIGDAVSAW
+616 AKIGDAISAW
-626 FSDTSNKLLE
+626 FSDTTKNLNE
-636 KLDAIKD
+636 KLDAIKN

-658 DSAIDFIKNPGKH
+658 DSAIDFIKNPGKY
-671 IKEAAGNIWDGV
+671 IKEAGS
-683 KNLPGKALDAAVDAV
+683 NLWSAAKELSGEVADAAVQS
-698 KNTPAAMIV
+698 TPVAWVA
-707 SKIPNPIGE
+707 SKLVNK
-716 ANAKEITPELKAPVN
+716 ADAKEVTPELKTP
-731 SEANAKEIAPELKAP
+731 AKESQEDNAP
-746 VNSEANAKEIT
+746 
-757 PELKAP
+757 
-763 VNSEANAKEIA
+763 
-774 PELKAPVNSEA
+774 
-785 NAKEITPE
+785 
-793 LKAPVN
+793 
-799 SHQETSDSKTES
+799 KTEYTPKK
-811 DAKQTNIVTRV
+811 ANIVTRV
-822 INAALDTAK
+822 VNASLDTAK

-854 SALQKIDK
+854 RALQKIDN

-892 GRLDVKV
+892 GNLDVKV
-899 GGLGAEGKANLD
+899 GSLGAEGKANLD

-931 YSIAATESGGDPN
+931 YAIAATESGGDPN
-944 AKSPLTRSPDG
+944 AKSTLTRSPNG

-968 SIARKET
+968 SVAREET
-975 GISEQD
+975 GLSRED
-981 AFDPVKS
+981 SFNPEKS
-988 AEAAALLMSKYLKQA
+988 AEAAALLMSKYMKQA

-1056 PEAGAQG
+1056 PGAGAQG

-1130 LEERARGKGT
+1130 LEERARGRGT

-1172 AQMGIDGLFDKLR
+1172 AQMGIDGLYDKLINAR
-1185 NSPGMRKNNAPEPA
+1185 GMRSNNSPQPA

>member
-82 LNLGDVSRI
+82 LNLGDVSR
-91 REDKVTNRAQQAAP
+91 
-105 TAHNPPNRRR
+105 
-115 EAITEDVKAQRLET
+115 
-129 VKLARDLK
+129 
-137 GERVATVD
+137 
-145 PVSRSV
+145 
-151 SALNRTIEN
+151 
-160 SRPDFVANAP
+160 
-170 SVDPIVDAMK
+170 
-180 RLNLGDV
+180 
-187 SRVVQEGIAQQ
+187 VVQEDVAQQ
-198 EQQAKSTTPKGKKRR
+198 EQRAKSTTPKGKKRR
-213 RKAIPEDI
+213 RKAIPEDV

-233 EMFDQKGGAQK
+233 EMFGQKGGAQK

-378 TQKRTVQELQE
+378 TQKRTVQELQD

-501 LVGTVAGGIYDAVT
+501 LVGTVVGGIYDAVT

-542 YTLANVLDM
+542 YTLANILDM

-580 FSTESIAQAIDSG
+580 FSTESIAHAIDSG

-731 SEANAKEIAPELKAP
+731 S
-746 VNSEANAKEIT
+746 
-757 PELKAP
+757 
-763 VNSEANAKEIA
+763 
-774 PELKAPVNSEA
+774 
-785 NAKEITPE
+785 
-793 LKAPVN
+793 
-799 SHQETSDSKTES
+799 HQETSDSKTES

-854 SALQKIDK
+854 KAAQTIDAALGQSATGKEEALSAYEIDKRRFNNGKDVSLPKLNAAGYQWISDNADYFDELERKYGLEKGILSAVASAESSAGQRTGNPVDKNGNKLSSALGAFQITK
-862 AIGQNSSS
+862 
-870 SSSLNTTG
+870 G
-878 TRNDIQKAADTYNN
+878 TREDLGLSDADAMDTRKAAD
-892 GRLDVKV
+892 
-899 GGLGAEGKANLD
+899 GA
-911 KLAPYFAELENKYG
+911 
-925 LPEGTL
+925 
-931 YSIAATESGGDPN
+931 
-944 AKSPLTRSPDG
+944 
-955 KLSGGALGMFQFT
+955 
-968 SIARKET
+968 
-975 GISEQD
+975 
-981 AFDPVKS
+981 
-988 AEAAALLMSKYLKQA
+988 
-1003 NGDLNEAIT
+1003 
-1012 AYNAG
+1012 
-1017 FGTIN
+1017 
-1022 KWKKGTGDLSKEN
+1022 
-1035 REYAIKVNTH
+1035 
-1045 RARYLGGEIYT
+1045 ARYLSMLMNRYNGDQGRAIAAYHAGMGHVDKGRVVAGTGEYVT
-1056 PEAGAQG
+1056 R
-1063 GAQYGVRGPLPDNA
+1063 VRGYQQMLNNGAVYGSKVDHSAPAIYEKIPDNA

-1154 VEEARPVANNS
+1154 VEEARPVASNS

-1185 NSPGMRKNNAPEPA
+1185 NSPGMRKNNALEPA

>member
-82 LNLGDVSRI
+82 LNLGDVSRVVQ
-91 REDKVTNRAQQAAP
+91 EDVALQEPQAKS
-105 TAHNPPNRRR
+105 TTRKDKKRRKK
-115 EAITEDVKAQRLET
+115 AITEDV
-129 VKLARDLK
+129 
-137 GERVATVD
+137 
-145 PVSRSV
+145 
-151 SALNRTIEN
+151 
-160 SRPDFVANAP
+160 
-170 SVDPIVDAMK
+170 
-180 RLNLGDV
+180 
-187 SRVVQEGIAQQ
+187 
-198 EQQAKSTTPKGKKRR
+198 
-213 RKAIPEDI
+213 

-233 EMFDQKGGAQK
+233 EMFGQKGGAQK

-402 SALDQIAKNTGKKK
+402 RALDQIAKNTGKKK
-416 GGLLSKLFS
+416 GGVLSKLFS

-580 FSTESIAQAIDSG
+580 FSTESIALAIDSG

-731 SEANAKEIAPELKAP
+731 S
-746 VNSEANAKEIT
+746 
-757 PELKAP
+757 
-763 VNSEANAKEIA
+763 
-774 PELKAPVNSEA
+774 
-785 NAKEITPE
+785 
-793 LKAPVN
+793 
-799 SHQETSDSKTES
+799 HQGTSDSKTES
-811 DAKQTNIVTRV
+811 DAKQTNIAARV
-822 INAALDTAK
+822 INAALDMAK

-854 SALQKIDK
+854 KAAQTIDAALGQSATGKEEALSAYEIDKRRFNNGKDVSLPKLNAAGYQWISDNADYFDELERKYGLEKGILSAVASAESSAGQRTGNPVDKNGNKLSSALGAFQITK
-862 AIGQNSSS
+862 
-870 SSSLNTTG
+870 G
-878 TRNDIQKAADTYNN
+878 TREDLGLSDADAMDTRKAAD
-892 GRLDVKV
+892 
-899 GGLGAEGKANLD
+899 GA
-911 KLAPYFAELENKYG
+911 
-925 LPEGTL
+925 
-931 YSIAATESGGDPN
+931 
-944 AKSPLTRSPDG
+944 
-955 KLSGGALGMFQFT
+955 
-968 SIARKET
+968 
-975 GISEQD
+975 
-981 AFDPVKS
+981 
-988 AEAAALLMSKYLKQA
+988 
-1003 NGDLNEAIT
+1003 
-1012 AYNAG
+1012 
-1017 FGTIN
+1017 
-1022 KWKKGTGDLSKEN
+1022 
-1035 REYAIKVNTH
+1035 
-1045 RARYLGGEIYT
+1045 ARYLSMLMNRYNGDQGRAIAAYHAGMGHVDKGRVVAGTGEYVT
-1056 PEAGAQG
+1056 R
-1063 GAQYGVRGPLPDNA
+1063 VRGYQQMLNNGAVYGSKVDHSAPAIYEKIPDNA

-1154 VEEARPVANNS
+1154 VEEARPVASNS

>member
-59 ENSRPDFVANAPSV
+59 ENSRPDLVANAPSV

-82 LNLGDVSRI
+82 LNLGDVSRVVQ
-91 REDKVTNRAQQAAP
+91 EDVALQEPQAKS
-105 TAHNPPNRRR
+105 TTRKGKKRRKK
-115 EAITEDVKAQRLET
+115 AITEDV
-129 VKLARDLK
+129 
-137 GERVATVD
+137 
-145 PVSRSV
+145 
-151 SALNRTIEN
+151 
-160 SRPDFVANAP
+160 
-170 SVDPIVDAMK
+170 
-180 RLNLGDV
+180 
-187 SRVVQEGIAQQ
+187 
-198 EQQAKSTTPKGKKRR
+198 
-213 RKAIPEDI
+213 

-233 EMFDQKGGAQK
+233 EMFGQKGGAQK

-402 SALDQIAKNTGKKK
+402 RALDQIAKNTGKKK

-425 LLGKGAGGVAS
+425 LLGKGAGGIAS
-436 LLMGRGMLKKAG
+436 LIFGRGALKKVG
-448 ALAFG
+448 SMALG
-453 ALGAK
+453 ALGIK
-458 KLVGML
+458 GV
-464 RGGGKKTLAHEGG
+464 
-477 DLAARAAGK
+477 GK
-486 LGLKAVGKGALRAIP
+486 LGIKAVAKGALRAIP

-515 GWNDTEAQRRAF
+515 GWNDIEAQRRAF

-593 ITNLETYI
+593 VTNLETYI

-616 AKIGDAVSAW
+616 AKIGDAISAW
-626 FSDTSNKLLE
+626 FSDTTKNLNE
-636 KLDAIKD
+636 KLDAIKN

-658 DSAIDFIKNPGKH
+658 DSAIDFIKNPGKY
-671 IKEAAGNIWDGV
+671 IKEAGS
-683 KNLPGKALDAAVDAV
+683 NLWSAAKELSGEVADAAVQS
-698 KNTPAAMIV
+698 TPVAWVA
-707 SKIPNPIGE
+707 SKLVNK
-716 ANAKEITPELKAPVN
+716 ADAKEVTPELKTP
-731 SEANAKEIAPELKAP
+731 AKESQEDNAP
-746 VNSEANAKEIT
+746 
-757 PELKAP
+757 
-763 VNSEANAKEIA
+763 
-774 PELKAPVNSEA
+774 
-785 NAKEITPE
+785 
-793 LKAPVN
+793 
-799 SHQETSDSKTES
+799 KTEYTPKK
-811 DAKQTNIVTRV
+811 ANIVTRV
-822 INAALDTAK
+822 VNASLDTAK

-854 SALQKIDK
+854 RALQKIDN

-892 GRLDVKV
+892 GNLDVKV
-899 GGLGAEGKANLD
+899 GSLGAEGKANLD

-931 YSIAATESGGDPN
+931 YAIAATESGGDPN
-944 AKSPLTRSPDG
+944 AKSTLTRSPNG

-968 SIARKET
+968 SVAREET
-975 GISEQD
+975 GLSRED
-981 AFDPVKS
+981 SFNPEKS

-1056 PEAGAQG
+1056 PGAGAQG

-1130 LEERARGKGT
+1130 LEERARGRGT

-1172 AQMGIDGLFDKLR
+1172 AQMGIDGLYDKLINAR
-1185 NSPGMRKNNAPEPA
+1185 GMRSNNSPQPA

>member
-50 SVSALNRTI
+50 SVSALNHTI
-59 ENSRPDFVANAPSV
+59 ENSRPDFVA
-73 DPIVEAMKR
+73 K
-82 LNLGDVSRI
+82 
-91 REDKVTNRAQQAAP
+91 
-105 TAHNPPNRRR
+105 
-115 EAITEDVKAQRLET
+115 
-129 VKLARDLK
+129 
-137 GERVATVD
+137 
-145 PVSRSV
+145 
-151 SALNRTIEN
+151 
-160 SRPDFVANAP
+160 AP

-187 SRVVQEGIAQQ
+187 SRVVQEDVAQQ
-198 EQQAKSTTPKGKKRR
+198 EQRAKSTTPNGKKRR
-213 RKAIPEDI
+213 RKAIPEDV

-233 EMFDQKGGAQK
+233 EMFGQKGGAQK

-378 TQKRTVQELQE
+378 TQKRTVQELQD

-580 FSTESIAQAIDSG
+580 FSTESIALAIDSG

-731 SEANAKEIAPELKAP
+731 S
-746 VNSEANAKEIT
+746 
-757 PELKAP
+757 
-763 VNSEANAKEIA
+763 
-774 PELKAPVNSEA
+774 
-785 NAKEITPE
+785 
-793 LKAPVN
+793 
-799 SHQETSDSKTES
+799 HQGTSDSKTES
-811 DAKQTNIVTRV
+811 DAKQTNIAARV
-822 INAALDTAK
+822 INAALDMAK

-854 SALQKIDK
+854 KAAQTIDAALGQSATGKEEALSAYEIDKRRFNNGKDVSLPKLNAAGYQWISDNADYFDELERKYGLEKGILSAVASAESSAGQRTGNPVDKNGNKLSSALGAFQITK
-862 AIGQNSSS
+862 
-870 SSSLNTTG
+870 G
-878 TRNDIQKAADTYNN
+878 TREDLGLSDADAMDTRKAAD
-892 GRLDVKV
+892 
-899 GGLGAEGKANLD
+899 GA
-911 KLAPYFAELENKYG
+911 
-925 LPEGTL
+925 
-931 YSIAATESGGDPN
+931 
-944 AKSPLTRSPDG
+944 
-955 KLSGGALGMFQFT
+955 
-968 SIARKET
+968 
-975 GISEQD
+975 
-981 AFDPVKS
+981 
-988 AEAAALLMSKYLKQA
+988 
-1003 NGDLNEAIT
+1003 
-1012 AYNAG
+1012 
-1017 FGTIN
+1017 
-1022 KWKKGTGDLSKEN
+1022 
-1035 REYAIKVNTH
+1035 
-1045 RARYLGGEIYT
+1045 ARYLSMLMNRYNGDQGRAIAAYHAGMGHVDKGRVVAGTGEYVT
-1056 PEAGAQG
+1056 R
-1063 GAQYGVRGPLPDNA
+1063 VRGYQQMLNNGAVYGSKIDHSAPAIYEKIPDNA

-1154 VEEARPVANNS
+1154 VEEARSVASNS

>member
-50 SVSALNRTI
+50 SVSALNHTI
-59 ENSRPDFVANAPSV
+59 ENSRPDFVA
-73 DPIVEAMKR
+73 K
-82 LNLGDVSRI
+82 
-91 REDKVTNRAQQAAP
+91 
-105 TAHNPPNRRR
+105 
-115 EAITEDVKAQRLET
+115 
-129 VKLARDLK
+129 
-137 GERVATVD
+137 
-145 PVSRSV
+145 
-151 SALNRTIEN
+151 
-160 SRPDFVANAP
+160 AP

-180 RLNLGDV
+180 RLHLGDV
-187 SRVVQEGIAQQ
+187 SRVVQEDVAQQ
-198 EQQAKSTTPKGKKRR
+198 EQRAKSTTPNGKKRR
-213 RKAIPEDI
+213 RKAIPEDV

-233 EMFDQKGGAQK
+233 EMFGQKGGAQK

-378 TQKRTVQELQE
+378 TQKRMVQELQD

-580 FSTESIAQAIDSG
+580 FSTESIALAIDSG

-731 SEANAKEIAPELKAP
+731 S
-746 VNSEANAKEIT
+746 
-757 PELKAP
+757 
-763 VNSEANAKEIA
+763 
-774 PELKAPVNSEA
+774 
-785 NAKEITPE
+785 
-793 LKAPVN
+793 
-799 SHQETSDSKTES
+799 HQGTSDSKTES
-811 DAKQTNIVTRV
+811 DAKQTNIAARV
-822 INAALDTAK
+822 INAALDMAK

-854 SALQKIDK
+854 KAAQTIDAALGQSATGKEEALSAYEIDKRRFNNGKDVSLPKLNAAGYQWISDNADYFDELERKYGLEKGILSAVASAESSAGQRTGNPVDKNGNKLSSALGAFQITK
-862 AIGQNSSS
+862 
-870 SSSLNTTG
+870 G
-878 TRNDIQKAADTYNN
+878 TREDLGLSDADAMDTRKAAD
-892 GRLDVKV
+892 
-899 GGLGAEGKANLD
+899 GA
-911 KLAPYFAELENKYG
+911 
-925 LPEGTL
+925 
-931 YSIAATESGGDPN
+931 
-944 AKSPLTRSPDG
+944 
-955 KLSGGALGMFQFT
+955 
-968 SIARKET
+968 
-975 GISEQD
+975 
-981 AFDPVKS
+981 
-988 AEAAALLMSKYLKQA
+988 
-1003 NGDLNEAIT
+1003 
-1012 AYNAG
+1012 
-1017 FGTIN
+1017 
-1022 KWKKGTGDLSKEN
+1022 
-1035 REYAIKVNTH
+1035 
-1045 RARYLGGEIYT
+1045 ARYLSMLMNRYNGDQGRAIAAYHAGMGHVDKGRVVAGTGEYVT
-1056 PEAGAQG
+1056 R
-1063 GAQYGVRGPLPDNA
+1063 VRGYQQVLNNGAVYGSKVDHSAPAIYEKIPDNA

-1154 VEEARPVANNS
+1154 VEEARPVASNS

>member
-82 LNLGDVSRI
+82 LNLGDV
-91 REDKVTNRAQQAAP
+91 P
-105 TAHNPPNRRR
+105 
-115 EAITEDVKAQRLET
+115 
-129 VKLARDLK
+129 
-137 GERVATVD
+137 
-145 PVSRSV
+145 
-151 SALNRTIEN
+151 
-160 SRPDFVANAP
+160 
-170 SVDPIVDAMK
+170 
-180 RLNLGDV
+180 
-187 SRVVQEGIAQQ
+187 RVVQEDVALQ
-198 EQQAKSTTPKGKKRR
+198 EPQAKSTTRKGKKRR
-213 RKAIPEDI
+213 RKAIPEDV

-233 EMFDQKGGAQK
+233 EMFGQKGGAQK

-274 KARRKEDDERLNAE
+274 KARRKDDDERLNAE

-402 SALDQIAKNTGKKK
+402 RALDQIAKNTGKKK

-542 YTLANVLDM
+542 YTLANVLDL

-563 EVLKSLG
+563 DVLKSLG

-593 ITNLETYI
+593 VTNLETYI

-731 SEANAKEIAPELKAP
+731 S
-746 VNSEANAKEIT
+746 
-757 PELKAP
+757 
-763 VNSEANAKEIA
+763 
-774 PELKAPVNSEA
+774 
-785 NAKEITPE
+785 
-793 LKAPVN
+793 
-799 SHQETSDSKTES
+799 HQETSDSKTES
-811 DAKQTNIVTRV
+811 DAKQTNIAARV
-822 INAALDTAK
+822 INAALDMAK

-854 SALQKIDK
+854 KAAQTIDAALGQSATGKEEALSAYEIDKRRFNNGKDVSLPKLNAAGYQWISDNADYFDELERKYGLEKGILSAVASAESSAGQRTGNPVDKNGNKLSSALGAFQITK
-862 AIGQNSSS
+862 
-870 SSSLNTTG
+870 G
-878 TRNDIQKAADTYNN
+878 TREDLGLSDADAMDTRKAAD
-892 GRLDVKV
+892 
-899 GGLGAEGKANLD
+899 GA
-911 KLAPYFAELENKYG
+911 
-925 LPEGTL
+925 
-931 YSIAATESGGDPN
+931 
-944 AKSPLTRSPDG
+944 
-955 KLSGGALGMFQFT
+955 
-968 SIARKET
+968 
-975 GISEQD
+975 
-981 AFDPVKS
+981 
-988 AEAAALLMSKYLKQA
+988 
-1003 NGDLNEAIT
+1003 
-1012 AYNAG
+1012 
-1017 FGTIN
+1017 
-1022 KWKKGTGDLSKEN
+1022 
-1035 REYAIKVNTH
+1035 
-1045 RARYLGGEIYT
+1045 ARYLSMLMNRYNGDQGRAIAAYHAGMGHVDKGRVVAGTGEYVT
-1056 PEAGAQG
+1056 R
-1063 GAQYGVRGPLPDNA
+1063 VRGYQQMLNNGAVYGSKVDHSAPAIYEKIPDNA

-1185 NSPGMRKNNAPEPA
+1185 NSPGMRKNNEPEPA

>member
-37 KGGRVATVDPVSR
+37 KGGHVATVDPVSR

-82 LNLGDVSRI
+82 LNLGDVSRVVQ
-91 REDKVTNRAQQAAP
+91 EDVALQEPQAKS
-105 TAHNPPNRRR
+105 TTRKGKKRRKK
-115 EAITEDVKAQRLET
+115 AITEDV
-129 VKLARDLK
+129 
-137 GERVATVD
+137 
-145 PVSRSV
+145 
-151 SALNRTIEN
+151 
-160 SRPDFVANAP
+160 
-170 SVDPIVDAMK
+170 
-180 RLNLGDV
+180 
-187 SRVVQEGIAQQ
+187 
-198 EQQAKSTTPKGKKRR
+198 
-213 RKAIPEDI
+213 

-233 EMFDQKGGAQK
+233 EMFGQKGGTQK

-274 KARRKEDDERLNAE
+274 KTRRKEDDERLNAE

-355 DNSRRKGFFRRKSQ
+355 DNSRKKGFFRRKSQ
-369 NSADVVQVN
+369 SSADVVQVN
-378 TQKRTVQELQE
+378 TQKRTVQELQD

-425 LLGKGAGGVAS
+425 LLGKGAGGIAS
-436 LLMGRGMLKKAG
+436 LIFGRGALKKVG
-448 ALAFG
+448 SMALG
-453 ALGAK
+453 ALGIK
-458 KLVGML
+458 GV
-464 RGGGKKTLAHEGG
+464 
-477 DLAARAAGK
+477 GK
-486 LGLKAVGKGALRAIP
+486 LGIKAVAKGALRAIP

-515 GWNDTEAQRRAF
+515 GWNDIEAQRRAF

-593 ITNLETYI
+593 VTNLETYI

-616 AKIGDAVSAW
+616 AKIGDAISAW
-626 FSDTSNKLLE
+626 FSDTTKNLNE
-636 KLDAIKD
+636 KLDAIKN

-658 DSAIDFIKNPGKH
+658 DSAIDFIKNPGKY
-671 IKEAAGNIWDGV
+671 IKEAGS
-683 KNLPGKALDAAVDAV
+683 NLWSAAKELSGEVADAAVQS
-698 KNTPAAMIV
+698 TPVAWVA
-707 SKIPNPIGE
+707 SKLVNK
-716 ANAKEITPELKAPVN
+716 ADAKEVTPELKTP
-731 SEANAKEIAPELKAP
+731 AKESQEDNAP
-746 VNSEANAKEIT
+746 
-757 PELKAP
+757 
-763 VNSEANAKEIA
+763 
-774 PELKAPVNSEA
+774 
-785 NAKEITPE
+785 
-793 LKAPVN
+793 
-799 SHQETSDSKTES
+799 KTEYTPKK
-811 DAKQTNIVTRV
+811 ANIVTRV
-822 INAALDTAK
+822 VNASLDTAK

-854 SALQKIDK
+854 RALQKIDN

-892 GRLDVKV
+892 GNLDVKV
-899 GGLGAEGKANLD
+899 GSLGAEGKANLD

-931 YSIAATESGGDPN
+931 YAIAATESGGDPN
-944 AKSPLTRSPDG
+944 AKSTLTRSPNG

-968 SIARKET
+968 SVAREET
-975 GISEQD
+975 GLSRED
-981 AFDPVKS
+981 SFNLEKS

-1056 PEAGAQG
+1056 PGAGAQG

-1130 LEERARGKGT
+1130 LEERARGRGT

-1172 AQMGIDGLFDKLR
+1172 AQMGIDGLYDKLINAR
-1185 NSPGMRKNNAPEPA
+1185 GMRSNNSPQPA

>member
-82 LNLGDVSRI
+82 LNLGDVPRVVQ
-91 REDKVTNRAQQAAP
+91 EDVALQEPQAKS
-105 TAHNPPNRRR
+105 TTRKGKKRGR
-115 EAITEDVKAQRLET
+115 KAITEDV
-129 VKLARDLK
+129 
-137 GERVATVD
+137 
-145 PVSRSV
+145 
-151 SALNRTIEN
+151 
-160 SRPDFVANAP
+160 
-170 SVDPIVDAMK
+170 
-180 RLNLGDV
+180 
-187 SRVVQEGIAQQ
+187 
-198 EQQAKSTTPKGKKRR
+198 
-213 RKAIPEDI
+213 

-233 EMFDQKGGAQK
+233 EMFGQKGGTQK

-274 KARRKEDDERLNAE
+274 KTRRKEDDERLNAE

-355 DNSRRKGFFRRKSQ
+355 DNSRKKGFFRRKSQ
-369 NSADVVQVN
+369 SSADVVQVN
-378 TQKRTVQELQE
+378 TQKRTVQELQD

-425 LLGKGAGGVAS
+425 LLGKGAGGIAS
-436 LLMGRGMLKKAG
+436 LIFGRGALKKVG
-448 ALAFG
+448 SMALG
-453 ALGAK
+453 ALGIK
-458 KLVGML
+458 GV
-464 RGGGKKTLAHEGG
+464 
-477 DLAARAAGK
+477 GK
-486 LGLKAVGKGALRAIP
+486 LGIKVVAKGALRAIP

-515 GWNDTEAQRRAF
+515 GWNDIEAQRRAF

-593 ITNLETYI
+593 GTNLETYI

-616 AKIGDAVSAW
+616 AKIGDAISAW
-626 FSDTSNKLLE
+626 FSDTTKNLNE
-636 KLDAIKD
+636 KLDAIKN

-658 DSAIDFIKNPGKH
+658 DSAIDFIKNPGKY
-671 IKEAAGNIWDGV
+671 IKEAGS
-683 KNLPGKALDAAVDAV
+683 NLWSAAKELSGEVADAAVQS
-698 KNTPAAMIV
+698 TPVAWVA
-707 SKIPNPIGE
+707 SKLVNK
-716 ANAKEITPELKAPVN
+716 ADAKEVTPELKTP
-731 SEANAKEIAPELKAP
+731 AKESQEDNAP
-746 VNSEANAKEIT
+746 
-757 PELKAP
+757 
-763 VNSEANAKEIA
+763 
-774 PELKAPVNSEA
+774 
-785 NAKEITPE
+785 
-793 LKAPVN
+793 
-799 SHQETSDSKTES
+799 KTEYTPKK
-811 DAKQTNIVTRV
+811 ANIVTRV
-822 INAALDTAK
+822 VNASLDTAK

-854 SALQKIDK
+854 RALQKIDN

-892 GRLDVKV
+892 GNLDVKV
-899 GGLGAEGKANLD
+899 GSLGAEGKANLD

-931 YSIAATESGGDPN
+931 YAIAATESGGDPN
-944 AKSPLTRSPDG
+944 AKSTLTRSPNG

-968 SIARKET
+968 SVAREET
-975 GISEQD
+975 GLSRED
-981 AFDPVKS
+981 SFNPEKS

-1056 PEAGAQG
+1056 PGAGAQG

-1130 LEERARGKGT
+1130 LEERARGRGT

-1172 AQMGIDGLFDKLR
+1172 AQMGIDGLYDKLINAR
-1185 NSPGMRKNNAPEPA
+1185 GMRSNNSPQPA

>member
-37 KGGRVATVDPVSR
+37 KGERVATVDPVSR

-59 ENSRPDFVANAPSV
+59 ENSRPDFVTNAPSV
-73 DPIVEAMKR
+73 DSIVDAMKR

-91 REDKVTNRAQQAAP
+91 REDKVTNREQQAAP

-129 VKLARDLK
+129 VKLDRDLK

-233 EMFDQKGGAQK
+233 KMFDQKGGAQK

-425 LLGKGAGGVAS
+425 LLGKGAGGIASLIFGRGVLKKVGSMPLGALGIKKDAS
-436 LLMGRGMLKKAG
+436 LLG
-448 ALAFG
+448 F
-453 ALGAK
+453 
-458 KLVGML
+458 
-464 RGGGKKTLAHEGG
+464 GGKKAAAKEAGELATRG
-477 DLAARAAGK
+477 AGK
-486 LGLKAVGKGALRAIP
+486 LATKGLGKLGVKALAKGALRAIP

-515 GWNDTEAQRRAF
+515 GWNDTEAQRRTF
-527 GLKSGQDPSFQQKAA
+527 GFKDGEDPSFQQKAA

-563 EVLKSLG
+563 GVLKSLG

-601 SNLGDTISTKFDDYT
+601 SNLGDTISTTFSDYT
-616 AKIGDAVSAW
+616 AKIGDAISAW
-626 FSDTSNKLLE
+626 FSDTTKNLNE
-636 KLDAIKD
+636 KLDAIKN

-658 DSAIDFIKNPGKH
+658 DSAIDFIKNPGKY
-671 IKEAAGNIWDGV
+671 IKEAGS
-683 KNLPGKALDAAVDAV
+683 NLWSAAKELSGEVADAAVQS
-698 KNTPAAMIV
+698 TPVAWVA
-707 SKIPNPIGE
+707 SKLVNK
-716 ANAKEITPELKAPVN
+716 ADAKEVTPELKTP
-731 SEANAKEIAPELKAP
+731 AKESQEDNAP
-746 VNSEANAKEIT
+746 
-757 PELKAP
+757 
-763 VNSEANAKEIA
+763 
-774 PELKAPVNSEA
+774 
-785 NAKEITPE
+785 
-793 LKAPVN
+793 
-799 SHQETSDSKTES
+799 KTEYTPKK
-811 DAKQTNIVTRV
+811 ANIVTRV
-822 INAALDTAK
+822 VNASLDTAK

-854 SALQKIDK
+854 SALQKIDN

-892 GRLDVKV
+892 GNLDVKV
-899 GGLGAEGKANLD
+899 GSLGAEGKANLD

-931 YSIAATESGGDPN
+931 YAIAATESGGNPY
-944 AKSPLTRSPDG
+944 AKSQT
-955 KLSGGALGMFQFT
+955 GALGMFQFT
-968 SIARKET
+968 GIAREET
-975 GISEQD
+975 GLAEGES
-981 AFDPVKS
+981 FDPVKS

-1056 PEAGAQG
+1056 PGAGAQG

-1172 AQMGIDGLFDKLR
+1172 AQMEIDGLFDKLR

-1199 STSQVTT
+1199 STSKVTT

-1255 QMTSLLARIEEHTK
+1255 QMASLLARIEEHTK

>member
-37 KGGRVATVDPVSR
+37 KGGRVATVDPVSH

-73 DPIVEAMKR
+73 APIVEAMKR
-82 LNLGDVSRI
+82 LNLGDVSRVVQ
-91 REDKVTNRAQQAAP
+91 EDVALQEPQAKS
-105 TAHNPPNRRR
+105 TTRKGKKRRKK
-115 EAITEDVKAQRLET
+115 AITEDV
-129 VKLARDLK
+129 
-137 GERVATVD
+137 
-145 PVSRSV
+145 
-151 SALNRTIEN
+151 
-160 SRPDFVANAP
+160 
-170 SVDPIVDAMK
+170 
-180 RLNLGDV
+180 
-187 SRVVQEGIAQQ
+187 
-198 EQQAKSTTPKGKKRR
+198 
-213 RKAIPEDI
+213 

-233 EMFDQKGGAQK
+233 EMFGQKGGAQK

-253 RFIGKSGSKA
+253 RFIGKPGSKA

-378 TQKRTVQELQE
+378 TQKRTVQELQD

-542 YTLANVLDM
+542 YTLANVLDL

-563 EVLKSLG
+563 DVLKSLG

-601 SNLGDTISTKFDDYT
+601 SNLVDTISTKFDDYT

-658 DSAIDFIKNPGKH
+658 DSAIDFIKNAGKH
-671 IKEAAGNIWDGV
+671 IKEAASNIWDGV

-731 SEANAKEIAPELKAP
+731 S
-746 VNSEANAKEIT
+746 
-757 PELKAP
+757 
-763 VNSEANAKEIA
+763 
-774 PELKAPVNSEA
+774 
-785 NAKEITPE
+785 
-793 LKAPVN
+793 
-799 SHQETSDSKTES
+799 QQGTSDSKAES
-811 DAKQTNIVTRV
+811 DAKQTNIAARV
-822 INAALDTAK
+822 INAALDMAK

-854 SALQKIDK
+854 KAAQTIDAALGQSATGKEEALSAYEIDKRRFNNGKDVSLPKLNAAGYQWISDNADYFDELERKYGLEKGILSAVASAESSAGQRTGNPVDKNGNKLSSALGAFQITK
-862 AIGQNSSS
+862 
-870 SSSLNTTG
+870 G
-878 TRNDIQKAADTYNN
+878 TREDLGLSDADAMDTRKAAD
-892 GRLDVKV
+892 
-899 GGLGAEGKANLD
+899 GA
-911 KLAPYFAELENKYG
+911 
-925 LPEGTL
+925 
-931 YSIAATESGGDPN
+931 
-944 AKSPLTRSPDG
+944 
-955 KLSGGALGMFQFT
+955 
-968 SIARKET
+968 
-975 GISEQD
+975 
-981 AFDPVKS
+981 
-988 AEAAALLMSKYLKQA
+988 
-1003 NGDLNEAIT
+1003 
-1012 AYNAG
+1012 
-1017 FGTIN
+1017 
-1022 KWKKGTGDLSKEN
+1022 
-1035 REYAIKVNTH
+1035 
-1045 RARYLGGEIYT
+1045 ARYLSMLMNRYNGDQGRAIAAYHAGMGHVDKGRVVAGTGEYVT
-1056 PEAGAQG
+1056 R
-1063 GAQYGVRGPLPDNA
+1063 VRGYQQMLNNGAVYGSKVDHSAPAIHEKIPDNA

-1154 VEEARPVANNS
+1154 VEEARPVASNS

-1199 STSQVTT
+1199 STSLVTT

>member
-82 LNLGDVSRI
+82 LNLGDVSRVVQ
-91 REDKVTNRAQQAAP
+91 EDVALQEPQAKS
-105 TAHNPPNRRR
+105 TTRKGKKRRKK
-115 EAITEDVKAQRLET
+115 AITEDV
-129 VKLARDLK
+129 
-137 GERVATVD
+137 
-145 PVSRSV
+145 
-151 SALNRTIEN
+151 
-160 SRPDFVANAP
+160 
-170 SVDPIVDAMK
+170 
-180 RLNLGDV
+180 
-187 SRVVQEGIAQQ
+187 
-198 EQQAKSTTPKGKKRR
+198 
-213 RKAIPEDI
+213 

-233 EMFDQKGGAQK
+233 EMFGQKGGAQK

-263 AAEDARAERAE
+263 AAEEARAERAE
-274 KARRKEDDERLNAE
+274 KARRKDDDERLNAE

-369 NSADVVQVN
+369 SSADVVQVN
-378 TQKRTVQELQE
+378 TQKRTVQELQD
-389 QTSEIKEGNDKIL
+389 QTSEIKESNDKIL

-425 LLGKGAGGVAS
+425 LLGKGAGGIAS
-436 LLMGRGMLKKAG
+436 LIFGRGALKKVG
-448 ALAFG
+448 SMALG
-453 ALGAK
+453 ALGIK
-458 KLVGML
+458 GV
-464 RGGGKKTLAHEGG
+464 
-477 DLAARAAGK
+477 GK
-486 LGLKAVGKGALRAIP
+486 LGIKAVAKGALRAIP

-515 GWNDTEAQRRAF
+515 GWNDIEAQRRAF
-527 GLKSGQDPSFQQKAA
+527 GLKDGEEPSFQQKAA

-580 FSTESIAQAIDSG
+580 FSTENIAQAIDSG
-593 ITNLETYI
+593 VTNLETYI

-616 AKIGDAVSAW
+616 TKIGDAISAW
-626 FSDTSNKLLE
+626 FSDTTKNLNE
-636 KLDAIKD
+636 KLDAIKN

-658 DSAIDFIKNPGKH
+658 DSAIDFIKNPGKY
-671 IKEAAGNIWDGV
+671 IKEAGSNLWHTVKEHAGEAMD
-683 KNLPGKALDAAVDAV
+683 KTADAV
-698 KNTPAAMIV
+698 IQSTPPGLVASTLV
-707 SKIPNPIGE
+707 NK
-716 ANAKEITPELKAPVN
+716 ANAKEVTPELKTP
-731 SEANAKEIAPELKAP
+731 AKESQERNTPKSEDIPKKA
-746 VNSEANAKEIT
+746 
-757 PELKAP
+757 
-763 VNSEANAKEIA
+763 
-774 PELKAPVNSEA
+774 
-785 NAKEITPE
+785 
-793 LKAPVN
+793 
-799 SHQETSDSKTES
+799 
-811 DAKQTNIVTRV
+811 NIVTRV
-822 INAALDTAK
+822 VNASLDTAQNG
-831 DSNKTVKET
+831 NKTVKET

-854 SALQKIDK
+854 KAAQTIDAALGQSATGKEEALSAYEIDKRRFNNGKDVSLPKLNAAGYQWISDNADYFDELERKYRLEKGILSAVASAESSAGQRTGNPVDKNGNKLSSALGAFQITK
-862 AIGQNSSS
+862 
-870 SSSLNTTG
+870 G
-878 TRNDIQKAADTYNN
+878 TREDLGLSDADAMDTRKAAD
-892 GRLDVKV
+892 
-899 GGLGAEGKANLD
+899 GA
-911 KLAPYFAELENKYG
+911 
-925 LPEGTL
+925 
-931 YSIAATESGGDPN
+931 
-944 AKSPLTRSPDG
+944 
-955 KLSGGALGMFQFT
+955 
-968 SIARKET
+968 
-975 GISEQD
+975 
-981 AFDPVKS
+981 
-988 AEAAALLMSKYLKQA
+988 
-1003 NGDLNEAIT
+1003 
-1012 AYNAG
+1012 
-1017 FGTIN
+1017 
-1022 KWKKGTGDLSKEN
+1022 
-1035 REYAIKVNTH
+1035 
-1045 RARYLGGEIYT
+1045 ARYLSMLMNRYNGDQGRAIAAYHAGMGHVDKGRVVAGTGEYVT
-1056 PEAGAQG
+1056 R
-1063 GAQYGVRGPLPDNA
+1063 VRGYQQMLNNGAVYGSKVDHSAPAIYEKIPDNA

-1085 AFTPGDSPFEK
+1085 AFTPGQNPFEK
-1096 GGLVDKI
+1096 GGLVDRI
-1103 GNAVGV
+1103 GELTGV

-1130 LEERARGKGT
+1130 LEERARGRGT

-1172 AQMGIDGLFDKLR
+1172 AQMGIDGLYDKLINAR
-1185 NSPGMRKNNAPEPA
+1185 GMRSNNSPQPA

>member
-82 LNLGDVSRI
+82 LNLGDVSRVVQ
-91 REDKVTNRAQQAAP
+91 EDVALQEPQAKS
-105 TAHNPPNRRR
+105 TTRKGKKRRKK
-115 EAITEDVKAQRLET
+115 AITEDV
-129 VKLARDLK
+129 
-137 GERVATVD
+137 
-145 PVSRSV
+145 
-151 SALNRTIEN
+151 
-160 SRPDFVANAP
+160 
-170 SVDPIVDAMK
+170 
-180 RLNLGDV
+180 
-187 SRVVQEGIAQQ
+187 
-198 EQQAKSTTPKGKKRR
+198 
-213 RKAIPEDI
+213 

-233 EMFDQKGGAQK
+233 EMFGQKGGAQK

-369 NSADVVQVN
+369 SSADVVQVN
-378 TQKRTVQELQE
+378 TQKRTVQELQD

-425 LLGKGAGGVAS
+425 LLGKGAGGIASLIFGRGALKKVGSMALGALGIKKVAS
-436 LLMGRGMLKKAG
+436 LLG
-448 ALAFG
+448 F
-453 ALGAK
+453 
-458 KLVGML
+458 
-464 RGGGKKTLAHEGG
+464 GGKKAAAKEAGELATRG
-477 DLAARAAGK
+477 AGK
-486 LGLKAVGKGALRAIP
+486 LATKGLGKLGVKALAKGALRAIP

-527 GLKSGQDPSFQQKAA
+527 GLKDGENPSFQQKAA

-563 EVLKSLG
+563 GVLKSLG

-593 ITNLETYI
+593 ITSLETYI
-601 SNLGDTISTKFDDYT
+601 SNLGDTISTTFSDYT
-616 AKIGDAVSAW
+616 AKIGDAISAW
-626 FSDTSNKLLE
+626 FSDTTKNLNE
-636 KLDAIKD
+636 KLDAIKN

-658 DSAIDFIKNPGKH
+658 NSAIDFIKNPGKY
-671 IKEAAGNIWDGV
+671 IKEAGS
-683 KNLPGKALDAAVDAV
+683 NLWSAAKELSGEVVDAAVQSTPVAWVASKLV
-698 KNTPAAMIV
+698 KKAD
-707 SKIPNPIGE
+707 
-716 ANAKEITPELKAPVN
+716 AKEVKPELKTP
-731 SEANAKEIAPELKAP
+731 AKESQEDNAP
-746 VNSEANAKEIT
+746 
-757 PELKAP
+757 
-763 VNSEANAKEIA
+763 
-774 PELKAPVNSEA
+774 
-785 NAKEITPE
+785 
-793 LKAPVN
+793 
-799 SHQETSDSKTES
+799 KTEYTPKK
-811 DAKQTNIVTRV
+811 ANIVTRV
-822 INAALDTAK
+822 VNASLETAK

-854 SALQKIDK
+854 RALQKIDN

-892 GRLDVKV
+892 GNLDVKV
-899 GGLGAEGKANLD
+899 GSLGAEGKANLD

-931 YSIAATESGGDPN
+931 YAIAATESGGNPY
-944 AKSPLTRSPDG
+944 AKSQT
-955 KLSGGALGMFQFT
+955 GALGMFQFT
-968 SIARKET
+968 GIAREET
-975 GISEQD
+975 GLAEGES
-981 AFDPVKS
+981 FDPVKS

-1056 PEAGAQG
+1056 PGAGAQG

-1130 LEERARGKGT
+1130 LEERARGNGT

-1146 VYVDTPMP
+1146 VYVDTPTP
-1154 VEEARPVANNS
+1154 VEEARPVASNS

-1172 AQMGIDGLFDKLR
+1172 AQMGIDGLYDKLINAR
-1185 NSPGMRKNNAPEPA
+1185 GMRSNNSPQPA
-1199 STSQVTT
+1199 STFQVTT

>member
-82 LNLGDVSRI
+82 LNLGDVSRVVQ
-91 REDKVTNRAQQAAP
+91 EDVALQEPQAKS
-105 TAHNPPNRRR
+105 TTRKGKKRRKK
-115 EAITEDVKAQRLET
+115 AITEDV
-129 VKLARDLK
+129 
-137 GERVATVD
+137 
-145 PVSRSV
+145 
-151 SALNRTIEN
+151 
-160 SRPDFVANAP
+160 
-170 SVDPIVDAMK
+170 
-180 RLNLGDV
+180 
-187 SRVVQEGIAQQ
+187 
-198 EQQAKSTTPKGKKRR
+198 
-213 RKAIPEDI
+213 

-233 EMFDQKGGAQK
+233 EMFGQKGGAQK

-263 AAEDARAERAE
+263 AAEDVRAERAE

-369 NSADVVQVN
+369 SSADVVQVN

-425 LLGKGAGGVAS
+425 LLGKGAGGIASLIFGRGALKKVGSMALGALGIKKVAS
-436 LLMGRGMLKKAG
+436 LLG
-448 ALAFG
+448 F
-453 ALGAK
+453 
-458 KLVGML
+458 
-464 RGGGKKTLAHEGG
+464 GGKKAAAKEAGELATRG
-477 DLAARAAGK
+477 AGK
-486 LGLKAVGKGALRAIP
+486 LATKGLGKLGVKALAKGALRAIP

-527 GLKSGQDPSFQQKAA
+527 GLKDGENPSFQQKAA

-563 EVLKSLG
+563 GVLKSLG

-593 ITNLETYI
+593 ITNLETYV
-601 SNLGDTISTKFDDYT
+601 SNLGDTISTTFSDYT
-616 AKIGDAVSAW
+616 AKIGDAISAW
-626 FSDTSNKLLE
+626 FSDTTKNLNE
-636 KLDAIKD
+636 KLDAIKN

-658 DSAIDFIKNPGKH
+658 NSAIDFIKNPGKY
-671 IKEAAGNIWDGV
+671 IKEAGS
-683 KNLPGKALDAAVDAV
+683 NLWSAAKELSGEVADAAVQSTPVAWVASKLV
-698 KNTPAAMIV
+698 KKAD
-707 SKIPNPIGE
+707 
-716 ANAKEITPELKAPVN
+716 AKEVKPELKTP
-731 SEANAKEIAPELKAP
+731 AKERQEGNAP
-746 VNSEANAKEIT
+746 
-757 PELKAP
+757 
-763 VNSEANAKEIA
+763 
-774 PELKAPVNSEA
+774 
-785 NAKEITPE
+785 
-793 LKAPVN
+793 
-799 SHQETSDSKTES
+799 KTEYTPKK
-811 DAKQTNIVTRV
+811 ANIVTRV
-822 INAALDTAK
+822 VNASLDTAK

-892 GRLDVKV
+892 GNLDVKV
-899 GGLGAEGKANLD
+899 GSLGAEGKANLD

-931 YSIAATESGGDPN
+931 YAIAATESGGNPY
-944 AKSPLTRSPDG
+944 AKSQT
-955 KLSGGALGMFQFT
+955 GALGMFQFT
-968 SIARKET
+968 GIAREET
-975 GISEQD
+975 GLAEGES
-981 AFDPVKS
+981 FDPVKS

-1056 PEAGAQG
+1056 PGAGAQG

-1130 LEERARGKGT
+1130 LEERARGRGT

-1172 AQMGIDGLFDKLR
+1172 AQMGIDGLYDKLINAR
-1185 NSPGMRKNNAPEPA
+1185 GMRSNNSPQPA
-1199 STSQVTT
+1199 STSQMTT
-1206 AANDL
+1206 VANDL

>member
-1 MERKNANIDDV
+1 
-12 IRTVETASAKE
+12 
-23 LEELAGIREAVEDL
+23 
-37 KGGRVATVDPVSR
+37 
-50 SVSALNRTI
+50 
-59 ENSRPDFVANAPSV
+59 
-73 DPIVEAMKR
+73 
-82 LNLGDVSRI
+82 
-91 REDKVTNRAQQAAP
+91 
-105 TAHNPPNRRR
+105 
-115 EAITEDVKAQRLET
+115 
-129 VKLARDLK
+129 
-137 GERVATVD
+137 
-145 PVSRSV
+145 
-151 SALNRTIEN
+151 
-160 SRPDFVANAP
+160 
-170 SVDPIVDAMK
+170 MK

-187 SRVVQEGIAQQ
+187 SRVVQEDVAQQ
-198 EQQAKSTTPKGKKRR
+198 EPQAKSTTRKGKKRG
-213 RKAIPEDI
+213 RKAITEDV

-233 EMFDQKGGAQK
+233 EMFGQKGGTQK

-274 KARRKEDDERLNAE
+274 KTRRKEDDERLNAE

-355 DNSRRKGFFRRKSQ
+355 DNSRKKGFFRRKSQ
-369 NSADVVQVN
+369 SSADVVQVN
-378 TQKRTVQELQE
+378 TQKRTVQELQD

-425 LLGKGAGGVAS
+425 LLGKGAGGIAS
-436 LLMGRGMLKKAG
+436 LIFGRGALKKVG
-448 ALAFG
+448 SMALG
-453 ALGAK
+453 ALGIK
-458 KLVGML
+458 GV
-464 RGGGKKTLAHEGG
+464 
-477 DLAARAAGK
+477 GK
-486 LGLKAVGKGALRAIP
+486 LGIKAVAKGALRAIP

-515 GWNDTEAQRRAF
+515 GWNDIEAQRRAF

-593 ITNLETYI
+593 VTNLETYI

-616 AKIGDAVSAW
+616 AKIGDAISAW
-626 FSDTSNKLLE
+626 FSDTTKNLNE
-636 KLDAIKD
+636 KLDAIKN

-658 DSAIDFIKNPGKH
+658 DSAIDFIKNPGKY
-671 IKEAAGNIWDGV
+671 IKEAGS
-683 KNLPGKALDAAVDAV
+683 NLWSAAKELSGEVADAAVQS
-698 KNTPAAMIV
+698 TPVAWVA
-707 SKIPNPIGE
+707 SKLVNK
-716 ANAKEITPELKAPVN
+716 ADAKEVTPELKTP
-731 SEANAKEIAPELKAP
+731 AKESQEDNAP
-746 VNSEANAKEIT
+746 
-757 PELKAP
+757 
-763 VNSEANAKEIA
+763 
-774 PELKAPVNSEA
+774 
-785 NAKEITPE
+785 
-793 LKAPVN
+793 
-799 SHQETSDSKTES
+799 KTEYTPKK
-811 DAKQTNIVTRV
+811 ANIVTRV
-822 INAALDTAK
+822 VNASLDTAK

-854 SALQKIDK
+854 RALQKIDN

-892 GRLDVKV
+892 GNLDVKV
-899 GGLGAEGKANLD
+899 GSLGAEGKANLD

-931 YSIAATESGGDPN
+931 YAIAATESGGDPN
-944 AKSPLTRSPDG
+944 AKSTLTRSPNG

-968 SIARKET
+968 SVAREET
-975 GISEQD
+975 GLSRED
-981 AFDPVKS
+981 SFNPEKS

-1056 PEAGAQG
+1056 PGAGAQG
-1063 GAQYGVRGPLPDNA
+1063 GAQYGVREPLPDNA

-1154 VEEARPVANNS
+1154 VEEARPVASNS

-1206 AANDL
+1206 AVNDL

>member
-82 LNLGDVSRI
+82 LNLGDVPRVVQ
-91 REDKVTNRAQQAAP
+91 EDVALQEPQAKS
-105 TAHNPPNRRR
+105 TTRKGKKRGR
-115 EAITEDVKAQRLET
+115 KAITEDV
-129 VKLARDLK
+129 
-137 GERVATVD
+137 
-145 PVSRSV
+145 
-151 SALNRTIEN
+151 
-160 SRPDFVANAP
+160 
-170 SVDPIVDAMK
+170 
-180 RLNLGDV
+180 
-187 SRVVQEGIAQQ
+187 
-198 EQQAKSTTPKGKKRR
+198 
-213 RKAIPEDI
+213 

-233 EMFDQKGGAQK
+233 EMFGQKGGTQK

-274 KARRKEDDERLNAE
+274 KTRRKEDDERLNAE

-355 DNSRRKGFFRRKSQ
+355 DNSRKKGFFRRKSQ
-369 NSADVVQVN
+369 SSADVVQVN
-378 TQKRTVQELQE
+378 TQKRTVQELQD

-425 LLGKGAGGVAS
+425 LLGKGAGGIAS
-436 LLMGRGMLKKAG
+436 LIFGRGALKKVG
-448 ALAFG
+448 SMALG
-453 ALGAK
+453 ALGIK
-458 KLVGML
+458 GV
-464 RGGGKKTLAHEGG
+464 
-477 DLAARAAGK
+477 GK
-486 LGLKAVGKGALRAIP
+486 LGIKAVAKGALRAIP

-515 GWNDTEAQRRAF
+515 GWNDIEAQRRAF

-593 ITNLETYI
+593 VTNLETYI

-616 AKIGDAVSAW
+616 AKIGDAISAW
-626 FSDTSNKLLE
+626 FSDTTKNLNE
-636 KLDAIKD
+636 KLDAIKN

-658 DSAIDFIKNPGKH
+658 DSAIDFIKNPGKY
-671 IKEAAGNIWDGV
+671 IKEAGS
-683 KNLPGKALDAAVDAV
+683 NLWSAAKELSGEVADAAVQS
-698 KNTPAAMIV
+698 TPVAWVA
-707 SKIPNPIGE
+707 SKLVNK
-716 ANAKEITPELKAPVN
+716 ADAKEVTPELKTP
-731 SEANAKEIAPELKAP
+731 AKESQEDNAP
-746 VNSEANAKEIT
+746 
-757 PELKAP
+757 
-763 VNSEANAKEIA
+763 
-774 PELKAPVNSEA
+774 
-785 NAKEITPE
+785 
-793 LKAPVN
+793 
-799 SHQETSDSKTES
+799 KTEYTPKK
-811 DAKQTNIVTRV
+811 ANIVTRV
-822 INAALDTAK
+822 VNASLDTAK

-854 SALQKIDK
+854 RALQKIDN

-892 GRLDVKV
+892 GNLDVKV
-899 GGLGAEGKANLD
+899 GSLGAEGKANLD

-931 YSIAATESGGDPN
+931 YAIAATESGGDPN
-944 AKSPLTRSPDG
+944 AKSKLTRSPNG

-968 SIARKET
+968 SVAREET
-975 GISEQD
+975 GLSRED
-981 AFDPVKS
+981 SFNPEKS

-1056 PEAGAQG
+1056 PGAGAQG

-1130 LEERARGKGT
+1130 LEERARGRGT

-1172 AQMGIDGLFDKLR
+1172 AQMGIDGLYDKLINAR
-1185 NSPGMRKNNAPEPA
+1185 GMRSNNSPQPA

>member
-59 ENSRPDFVANAPSV
+59 ENSRPDFVT
-73 DPIVEAMKR
+73 K
-82 LNLGDVSRI
+82 
-91 REDKVTNRAQQAAP
+91 
-105 TAHNPPNRRR
+105 
-115 EAITEDVKAQRLET
+115 
-129 VKLARDLK
+129 
-137 GERVATVD
+137 
-145 PVSRSV
+145 
-151 SALNRTIEN
+151 
-160 SRPDFVANAP
+160 AP

-187 SRVVQEGIAQQ
+187 SRVVQEDVAQQ
-198 EQQAKSTTPKGKKRR
+198 EQRAKSTTPKGKKRR
-213 RKAIPEDI
+213 RKAIPEDV

-233 EMFDQKGGAQK
+233 EMFGQKGGAQK

-263 AAEDARAERAE
+263 AAEEARAERAE

-378 TQKRTVQELQE
+378 TQKRTVQELQD

-425 LLGKGAGGVAS
+425 LLGKGAGGIAS
-436 LLMGRGMLKKAG
+436 LIFGRGALKKVG
-448 ALAFG
+448 SMALG
-453 ALGAK
+453 ALGIK
-458 KLVGML
+458 GV
-464 RGGGKKTLAHEGG
+464 
-477 DLAARAAGK
+477 GK
-486 LGLKAVGKGALRAIP
+486 LGIKAVAKGALRAIP

-515 GWNDTEAQRRAF
+515 GWNDIEAQRRAF

-593 ITNLETYI
+593 VTNLETYI

-616 AKIGDAVSAW
+616 AKIGDAISAW
-626 FSDTSNKLLE
+626 FSDTTKNLNE
-636 KLDAIKD
+636 KLDAIKN

-658 DSAIDFIKNPGKH
+658 DSAIDFIKNPGKY
-671 IKEAAGNIWDGV
+671 IKEAGS
-683 KNLPGKALDAAVDAV
+683 NLWSAAKELSGEVADAAVQS
-698 KNTPAAMIV
+698 TPVAWVA
-707 SKIPNPIGE
+707 SKLVNK
-716 ANAKEITPELKAPVN
+716 ADAKEVTPELKTP
-731 SEANAKEIAPELKAP
+731 AKESQEDNAP
-746 VNSEANAKEIT
+746 
-757 PELKAP
+757 
-763 VNSEANAKEIA
+763 
-774 PELKAPVNSEA
+774 
-785 NAKEITPE
+785 
-793 LKAPVN
+793 
-799 SHQETSDSKTES
+799 KTEYTPKK
-811 DAKQTNIVTRV
+811 ANIVTRV
-822 INAALDTAK
+822 VNASLDTAK

-854 SALQKIDK
+854 RALQKIDN

-892 GRLDVKV
+892 GNLDVKV
-899 GGLGAEGKANLD
+899 GSLGAEGKANLD

-931 YSIAATESGGDPN
+931 YAIAATESGGDPN
-944 AKSPLTRSPDG
+944 AKSTLTRSPNG

-968 SIARKET
+968 SVAREET
-975 GISEQD
+975 GLSRED
-981 AFDPVKS
+981 SFNPEKS

-1056 PEAGAQG
+1056 PGAGAQG

-1154 VEEARPVANNS
+1154 VEEARPVASNS

-1269 DSAKGQGTVV
+1269 DSA
-1279 KVSTPQPGVMRTVP
+1279 
-1293 LSIDDPLMN
+1293 
-1302 DYARVD
+1302 

>member
-82 LNLGDVSRI
+82 LNLGDVSRVVQ
-91 REDKVTNRAQQAAP
+91 EDVALQEPQAKS
-105 TAHNPPNRRR
+105 TTRKGKKRRKK
-115 EAITEDVKAQRLET
+115 AITEDV
-129 VKLARDLK
+129 
-137 GERVATVD
+137 
-145 PVSRSV
+145 
-151 SALNRTIEN
+151 
-160 SRPDFVANAP
+160 
-170 SVDPIVDAMK
+170 
-180 RLNLGDV
+180 
-187 SRVVQEGIAQQ
+187 
-198 EQQAKSTTPKGKKRR
+198 
-213 RKAIPEDI
+213 

-233 EMFDQKGGAQK
+233 EMFGQKGGAQK

-263 AAEDARAERAE
+263 AAEDVRAERAE

-369 NSADVVQVN
+369 SSADVVQVN

-425 LLGKGAGGVAS
+425 LLGKGAGGIASLIFGRGALKKVGSMALGALGIKKVAS
-436 LLMGRGMLKKAG
+436 LLG
-448 ALAFG
+448 F
-453 ALGAK
+453 
-458 KLVGML
+458 
-464 RGGGKKTLAHEGG
+464 GGKKAAAKEAGELATRG
-477 DLAARAAGK
+477 AGK
-486 LGLKAVGKGALRAIP
+486 LATKGLGKLGVKALAKGALRAIP

-527 GLKSGQDPSFQQKAA
+527 GLKDGENPSFQQKAA

-563 EVLKSLG
+563 GVLKSLG

-593 ITNLETYI
+593 ITSLETYI
-601 SNLGDTISTKFDDYT
+601 SNLGDTISTTFSDYT
-616 AKIGDAVSAW
+616 AKIGDAISAW
-626 FSDTSNKLLE
+626 FSDTTKNLNE
-636 KLDAIKD
+636 KLDAIKN

-658 DSAIDFIKNPGKH
+658 NSAIDFIKNPGKY
-671 IKEAAGNIWDGV
+671 IKEAGS
-683 KNLPGKALDAAVDAV
+683 NLWSAAKELSGEVVDAAVQSTPVAWVASKLV
-698 KNTPAAMIV
+698 KKAD
-707 SKIPNPIGE
+707 
-716 ANAKEITPELKAPVN
+716 AKEVKPELKTP
-731 SEANAKEIAPELKAP
+731 AKERQEGNAP
-746 VNSEANAKEIT
+746 
-757 PELKAP
+757 
-763 VNSEANAKEIA
+763 
-774 PELKAPVNSEA
+774 
-785 NAKEITPE
+785 
-793 LKAPVN
+793 
-799 SHQETSDSKTES
+799 KTEYTPKK
-811 DAKQTNIVTRV
+811 ANIVTRV
-822 INAALDTAK
+822 VNASLDTAK

-840 ANQIINANAVETGN
+840 ANQIIKANAVETGN
-854 SALQKIDK
+854 RALQKIDN

-892 GRLDVKV
+892 GNLDVKV
-899 GGLGAEGKANLD
+899 GSLGAEGKANLD

-931 YSIAATESGGDPN
+931 YAIAATESGGDPN

-1056 PEAGAQG
+1056 PGVGTQG
-1063 GAQYGVRGPLPDNA
+1063 RRPQQSGQSPRIDNLPENA
-1077 VIDQSTGL
+1077 FVDQSTGL
-1085 AFTPGDSPFEK
+1085 VFTPGDSPFEK

-1130 LEERARGKGT
+1130 LEERARGRGT

-1154 VEEARPVANNS
+1154 VEEARPVASNS

-1172 AQMGIDGLFDKLR
+1172 AQMGIDGLYDKLINAR
-1185 NSPGMRKNNAPEPA
+1185 GMRSNNSPQPA
-1199 STSQVTT
+1199 STSQMTT

>member
-82 LNLGDVSRI
+82 LNLGDVSRVVQ
-91 REDKVTNRAQQAAP
+91 EDVALQEPQAKS
-105 TAHNPPNRRR
+105 TTRKGKKRRKK
-115 EAITEDVKAQRLET
+115 AITEDV
-129 VKLARDLK
+129 
-137 GERVATVD
+137 
-145 PVSRSV
+145 
-151 SALNRTIEN
+151 
-160 SRPDFVANAP
+160 
-170 SVDPIVDAMK
+170 
-180 RLNLGDV
+180 
-187 SRVVQEGIAQQ
+187 
-198 EQQAKSTTPKGKKRR
+198 
-213 RKAIPEDI
+213 

-233 EMFDQKGGAQK
+233 EMFGQKGGAQK

-263 AAEDARAERAE
+263 AAEDARAE

-378 TQKRTVQELQE
+378 TQKRTVQELQD

-542 YTLANVLDM
+542 YTLANVLDL

-563 EVLKSLG
+563 DVLKSLG

-671 IKEAAGNIWDGV
+671 IKEAASNIWDGV

-731 SEANAKEIAPELKAP
+731 S
-746 VNSEANAKEIT
+746 
-757 PELKAP
+757 
-763 VNSEANAKEIA
+763 
-774 PELKAPVNSEA
+774 
-785 NAKEITPE
+785 
-793 LKAPVN
+793 
-799 SHQETSDSKTES
+799 QQGTSDSKAES
-811 DAKQTNIVTRV
+811 DAKQTNIATRV

-854 SALQKIDK
+854 SAVRKIDS

-870 SSSLNTTG
+870 SSSRNTTG
-878 TRNDIQKAADTYNN
+878 TGNDIQKAADTYNN
-892 GRLDVKV
+892 GNLDVKV
-899 GGLGAEGKANLD
+899 GSLGAEGKANLD

-931 YSIAATESGGDPN
+931 YAIAATESGGNPY
-944 AKSPLTRSPDG
+944 AKSQT
-955 KLSGGALGMFQFT
+955 GALGMFQFT
-968 SIARKET
+968 GIAREET
-975 GISEQD
+975 GLAEGES
-981 AFDPVKS
+981 FDPVKS

-1056 PEAGAQG
+1056 PGAGAQG
-1063 GAQYGVRGPLPDNA
+1063 GAQYGVRGQLPDNA

-1154 VEEARPVANNS
+1154 VEEARPVASNS

>member
-82 LNLGDVSRI
+82 LNLGDVSRVVQ
-91 REDKVTNRAQQAAP
+91 EDVALQEPQAKS
-105 TAHNPPNRRR
+105 TTRKGKKRRKK
-115 EAITEDVKAQRLET
+115 AITEDV
-129 VKLARDLK
+129 
-137 GERVATVD
+137 
-145 PVSRSV
+145 
-151 SALNRTIEN
+151 
-160 SRPDFVANAP
+160 
-170 SVDPIVDAMK
+170 
-180 RLNLGDV
+180 
-187 SRVVQEGIAQQ
+187 
-198 EQQAKSTTPKGKKRR
+198 
-213 RKAIPEDI
+213 

-233 EMFDQKGGAQK
+233 EMFGQKGGAQK

-253 RFIGKSGSKA
+253 RFIGKPGSKA

-458 KLVGML
+458 RLVGML

-542 YTLANVLDM
+542 YTLANVLDL

-563 EVLKSLG
+563 DVLKSLG

-593 ITNLETYI
+593 VTNLETYI

-731 SEANAKEIAPELKAP
+731 S
-746 VNSEANAKEIT
+746 
-757 PELKAP
+757 
-763 VNSEANAKEIA
+763 
-774 PELKAPVNSEA
+774 
-785 NAKEITPE
+785 
-793 LKAPVN
+793 
-799 SHQETSDSKTES
+799 HQETSDSKTES
-811 DAKQTNIVTRV
+811 DAKQTNIATRV

-831 DSNKTVKET
+831 DSNKTFKET
-840 ANQIINANAVETGN
+840 ANQIINANAVEMGN
-854 SALQKIDK
+854 SAVRKIDS

-870 SSSLNTTG
+870 SSSRNTTG
-878 TRNDIQKAADTYNN
+878 TGNDIQKAADTYNN
-892 GRLDVKV
+892 GNLDVKV
-899 GGLGAEGKANLD
+899 GSLGAEGKANLD

-931 YSIAATESGGDPN
+931 YAIAATESGGDPN

-968 SIARKET
+968 RVAREET
-975 GISEQD
+975 GLSRED
-981 AFDPVKS
+981 SFNPEKS

-1056 PEAGAQG
+1056 PRAGTQG
-1063 GAQYGVRGPLPDNA
+1063 GRPQQSGQSPRMDNLPENA
-1077 VIDQSTGL
+1077 FVDQSTGL
-1085 AFTPGDSPFEK
+1085 AFTPGENPFEK
-1096 GGLVDKI
+1096 GGLVDRI
-1103 GNAVGV
+1103 GELTGV
-1109 NDLVNKFMNGRGMRR
+1109 NDLASKFLNGRGMRR

-1172 AQMGIDGLFDKLR
+1172 AQMGIDGLYDKLINAR
-1185 NSPGMRKNNAPEPA
+1185 GMRSNNSPEPA

>member
-37 KGGRVATVDPVSR
+37 KGERVATVDPVSR

-59 ENSRPDFVANAPSV
+59 ENSRPDFVTNAPSV
-73 DPIVEAMKR
+73 DPIVDAIKR

-464 RGGGKKTLAHEGG
+464 RGGGKKTIAHEGG

-601 SNLGDTISTKFDDYT
+601 SNLGDTISTKFEDYT

-746 VNSEANAKEIT
+746 VNSEANAKEI
-757 PELKAP
+757 A
-763 VNSEANAKEIA
+763 
-774 PELKAPVNSEA
+774 
-785 NAKEITPE
+785 PE

-831 DSNKTVKET
+831 DSNETVKET

-854 SALQKIDK
+854 SALQKIDS

-870 SSSLNTTG
+870 SSSRNTTG
-878 TRNDIQKAADTYNN
+878 TGNDIQKAADTYNN
-892 GRLDVKV
+892 GSLDVKV
-899 GGLGAEGKANLD
+899 GSLGAEGKANLD

-931 YSIAATESGGDPN
+931 YAIAATESGGDPN

-975 GISEQD
+975 GISEPD

-1056 PEAGAQG
+1056 PGAGAQG

-1172 AQMGIDGLFDKLR
+1172 AQMGIDGLYDKLINAR
-1185 NSPGMRKNNAPEPA
+1185 GMRSNNSPQPA

-1206 AANDL
+1206 AVNDL

>member
-1 MERKNANIDDV
+1 MERKNANIDD
-12 IRTVETASAKE
+12 VETASAKE

-82 LNLGDVSRI
+82 LNLGDVPRVVQ
-91 REDKVTNRAQQAAP
+91 EDVALQEPQAKS
-105 TAHNPPNRRR
+105 TTRKGKKRGR
-115 EAITEDVKAQRLET
+115 KAITEDV
-129 VKLARDLK
+129 
-137 GERVATVD
+137 
-145 PVSRSV
+145 
-151 SALNRTIEN
+151 
-160 SRPDFVANAP
+160 
-170 SVDPIVDAMK
+170 
-180 RLNLGDV
+180 
-187 SRVVQEGIAQQ
+187 
-198 EQQAKSTTPKGKKRR
+198 
-213 RKAIPEDI
+213 

-233 EMFDQKGGAQK
+233 EMFGQKGGTQK

-274 KARRKEDDERLNAE
+274 KTRRKEDDERLNAE

-355 DNSRRKGFFRRKSQ
+355 DNSRKKGFFRRKSQ
-369 NSADVVQVN
+369 SSADVVQVN
-378 TQKRTVQELQE
+378 TQKRTVQELQD

-425 LLGKGAGGVAS
+425 LLGKGAGGIAS
-436 LLMGRGMLKKAG
+436 LIFGRGALKKVG
-448 ALAFG
+448 SMALG
-453 ALGAK
+453 ALGIK
-458 KLVGML
+458 GV
-464 RGGGKKTLAHEGG
+464 
-477 DLAARAAGK
+477 GK
-486 LGLKAVGKGALRAIP
+486 LGIKAVTKGALRAIP

-515 GWNDTEAQRRAF
+515 GWNDIEAQRRAF

-593 ITNLETYI
+593 VTNLETYI

-616 AKIGDAVSAW
+616 AKIGDAISAW
-626 FSDTSNKLLE
+626 FSDTTKNLNE
-636 KLDAIKD
+636 KLDAIKN

-658 DSAIDFIKNPGKH
+658 DSAIDFIKNPGKY
-671 IKEAAGNIWDGV
+671 IKEAGS
-683 KNLPGKALDAAVDAV
+683 NLWSAAKELSGEVADAAVQS
-698 KNTPAAMIV
+698 TPVAWVA
-707 SKIPNPIGE
+707 SKLVNK
-716 ANAKEITPELKAPVN
+716 ADAKEVTPELKTP
-731 SEANAKEIAPELKAP
+731 AKESQEDNAP
-746 VNSEANAKEIT
+746 
-757 PELKAP
+757 
-763 VNSEANAKEIA
+763 
-774 PELKAPVNSEA
+774 
-785 NAKEITPE
+785 
-793 LKAPVN
+793 
-799 SHQETSDSKTES
+799 KTEYTPKK
-811 DAKQTNIVTRV
+811 ANIVTRV
-822 INAALDTAK
+822 VNASLDTAK

-854 SALQKIDK
+854 RALQKIDN

-892 GRLDVKV
+892 GNLDVKV
-899 GGLGAEGKANLD
+899 GSLGAEGKANLD

-931 YSIAATESGGDPN
+931 YAIAATESGGDPN
-944 AKSPLTRSPDG
+944 AKSTLTRSPNG

-968 SIARKET
+968 SVAREET
-975 GISEQD
+975 GLSRED
-981 AFDPVKS
+981 SFNPEKS

-1056 PEAGAQG
+1056 PGAGAQG

-1130 LEERARGKGT
+1130 LEERARGRGT

-1172 AQMGIDGLFDKLR
+1172 AQMGIDGLYDKLINAR
-1185 NSPGMRKNNAPEPA
+1185 GMRSNNSPQPA